1 MPNKIAVLGP
11 QKEEQHEKK
20 VMGTCCQCIACGVHG
35 SSCLSYECICIRGGG
50 GVSESSIT
58 AFSDTSSGDA
68 GTESISADDFTIS
81 ELTYNGAV
89 QKPEV
94 TSTKYTDASV
104 AYYDDAECTGT
115 EAELKNAG
123 TYYAK
128 ITVGEE
134 SVVKEFTINKATP
147 KNEDFTIICNG
158 KKLDPNGG
166 NAYRTL
172 GKNDTFAMSHTTEE
186 DIRVNEDEYEKI
198 FDFFGFNFY
207 TSEGK
212 PLTASISEPGTYIIK
227 AWFRGSKNLKGTKVG
242 QSGEE
247 FATWN
252 LIVAP
257 AQEDFTV
264 TNEMTSGKVYDGTSF
279 EPKLSSTK
287 YSEDEV
293 TTEYYFLE
301 QTSGEWVKVEHP
313 TDAGTYC
320 VRVTVNGA
328 TQQNDDLWRFKIKEA
343 NIDASKFHAE
353 LDGEPVKQG
362 EPFKM
367 TSPAS
372 ELDKIFDRLIITYE
386 GEPDINLHDF
396 APRVFV
402 DTEDGET
409 EIDSSKASEY
419 MDENGRLKPGTYVY
433 KLYFIGTNNFN
444 GQQKTDDPLYTIN
457 LTLTADSITELNPDI
472 DGLTKN
478 EDTEDG
484 GYTLESGYTLALGED
499 SAPVTAPLNNKGVV
513 ESGKFAEKV
522 TGGEITG
529 GTFAEVENAEEI
541 TGGIFAQNPE
551 ECLAAGKTLTES
563 VDQLKVVDING
574 AGLNDSCTVNDVIG
588 AKENGIAVMALFAEN
603 SIEAA
608 PAAYIVG
615 SGQKVTLKNA
625 DASRTVKQWIVDFGN
640 GTTETYNGNTAAFT
654 VDAAGN
660 TVTVTVV
667 FEGQTLPTPVDPKPV
682 DPDPTIPEVKE
693 YTITVE
699 DGKINGEPSVTV
711 KAGDTVNLTVG
722 EVPENMAFLY
732 WDIPS
737 DLLNALIK
745 KDGNFSNKTQNL
757 RFEMPELEDAAG
769 KSFTISA
776 AFGTAETAESDDTS
790 AFGVVTGIIAG
801 GTVIAVTGWVGTE
814 LYLKA
819 VLPQGASIPT
829 NRQELALLL
838 WQDAGKPEA
847 VTALY
852 ADIAAD
858 QTDAQKAARWAIA
871 NGLMDSADED
881 SSSFAPNKSV
891 SRFAVIKAWNQAQKM
906 K

>member
-1 MPNKIAVLGP
+1 MHL
-11 QKEEQHEKK
+11 H
-20 VMGTCCQCIACGVHG
+20 
-35 SSCLSYECICIRGGG
+35 SGG

-94 TSTKYTDASV
+94 TSTKYTVASV
-104 AYYDDAECTGT
+104 AYYDNAECTGA

-134 SVVKEFTINKATP
+134 FVVKEFTINKADP
-147 KNEDFTIICNG
+147 KNEDFTIKFKDQVI
-158 KKLDPNGG
+158 DPTGG
-166 NAYRTL
+166 NVYQTL
-172 GKNDTFAMSHTTEE
+172 GEDGDATITHTTEA
-186 DIRVNEDEYEKI
+186 DINAGPYDK
-198 FDFFGFNFY
+198 FFGFEWY
-207 TSEGK
+207 QADGTTK
-212 PLTASISEPGTYIIK
+212 LTEVISKPGTYIVK
-227 AWFRGSKNLKGTKVG
+227 AWFKGSKNLNGWKVNTEG
-242 QSGEE
+242 KV

-264 TNEMTSGKVYDGTSF
+264 TDEMKAGKVYDGASF

-287 YSEDEV
+287 YSEDKV
-293 TTEYYFLE
+293 ATEYYLLE

-313 TDAGTYC
+313 TNVGTYC

-328 TQQNDDLWRFKIKEA
+328 TQQNDGVWQFKIEPA
-343 NIDASKFHAE
+343 EIDPSKFTAT
-353 LDGEPVKQG
+353 LDGKTVMQD
-362 EPFKM
+362 EPFEM

-386 GEPDINLHDF
+386 GEPDIDLHDF

-419 MDENGRLKPGTYVY
+419 LDEDGRLKPGTYIY

-457 LTLTADSITELNPDI
+457 LTLTADSITELKPT

-478 EDTEDG
+478 DDTEDG

-499 SAPVTAPLNNKGVV
+499 SDPVTEPLNNKGVV

-529 GTFAEVENAEEI
+529 GTFANVENAEEI

-588 AKENGIAVMALFAEN
+588 AMENGIAVMALFAEN
-603 SIEAA
+603 SIEAT

-615 SGQKVTLKNA
+615 SGQKITLKNA
-625 DASRTVKQWIVDFGN
+625 DASRTVKQWVVDFGN
-640 GTTETYNGNTAAFT
+640 GTTKTYDGDTAAFT

-667 FEGQTLPTPVDPKPV
+667 FEGQTLPTPVDPN
-682 DPDPTIPEVKE
+682 PTIPEVKE

-699 DGKINGEPSVTV
+699 DGKINGEPSATI

-776 AFGTAETAESDDTS
+776 AFGTAETAESDDSS
-790 AFGVVTGIIAG
+790 AFGVVTGIIVG
-801 GTVIAVTGWVGTE
+801 GTVVAVTGWVGTE

-819 VLPQGASIPT
+819 VLPQGTAIPT

-871 NGLMDSADED
+871 NGLLDAADED
-881 SSSFAPNKSV
+881 SSVFAPNKSV

>member
-1 MPNKIAVLGP
+1 MHL
-11 QKEEQHEKK
+11 H
-20 VMGTCCQCIACGVHG
+20 
-35 SSCLSYECICIRGGG
+35 SGG

-94 TSTKYTDASV
+94 TSTKYTVASV
-104 AYYDDAECTGT
+104 AYYDNAECTGA

-134 SVVKEFTINKATP
+134 FVVKEFTINKADP
-147 KNEDFTIICNG
+147 KNEDFTIKFKDQVI
-158 KKLDPNGG
+158 DPTGG
-166 NAYRTL
+166 NVYQTL
-172 GKNDTFAMSHTTEE
+172 GEDGDATITHTTEA
-186 DIRVNEDEYEKI
+186 DINAGPYDK
-198 FDFFGFNFY
+198 FFGFEWY
-207 TSEGK
+207 QADGTTK
-212 PLTASISEPGTYIIK
+212 LTEVISKPGTYIVK
-227 AWFRGSKNLKGTKVG
+227 AWFKGSKNLNGWKVNTEG
-242 QSGEE
+242 KV

-264 TNEMTSGKVYDGTSF
+264 TDEMKAGKVYDGASF

-287 YSEDEV
+287 YSEDKV
-293 TTEYYFLE
+293 ATEYYLLE

-313 TDAGTYC
+313 TNVGTYC

-328 TQQNDDLWRFKIKEA
+328 TQQNDGVWQFKIEPA
-343 NIDASKFHAE
+343 EIDPSKFTAT
-353 LDGEPVKQG
+353 LDGKTVMQD
-362 EPFKM
+362 EPFEM

-386 GEPDINLHDF
+386 GEPDIDLHDF

-419 MDENGRLKPGTYVY
+419 LDEDGRLKPGTYIY

-457 LTLTADSITELNPDI
+457 LTLTADSITELKPT

-478 EDTEDG
+478 DDTEDG

-499 SAPVTAPLNNKGVV
+499 SDPVTEPLNNKGVV

-603 SIEAA
+603 SIEAT

-615 SGQKVTLKNA
+615 SGQKITLKNA
-625 DASRTVKQWIVDFGN
+625 DASRTVKQWVVDFGN

-654 VDAAGN
+654 VDAAGK
-660 TVTVTVV
+660 TVTVTAV
-667 FEGQTLPTPVDPKPV
+667 FEGQTLPTPVDPN
-682 DPDPTIPEVKE
+682 PTIPEVKE

-699 DGKINGEPSVTV
+699 DGKINGEPSATI

-745 KDGNFSNKTQNL
+745 KDENFSNKTQNL

-776 AFGTAETAESDDTS
+776 AFGTAETAESDDSS
-790 AFGVVTGIIAG
+790 AFGVVTGIIVG
-801 GTVIAVTGWVGTE
+801 GTVVAVTGWVGTE

-819 VLPQGASIPT
+819 VLPQGTAIPT

-871 NGLMDSADED
+871 NGLLDAADED
-881 SSSFAPNKSV
+881 SSIFNPNKSV

>member
-1 MPNKIAVLGP
+1 MKRKSWERVVSASLAVCMAVAVSP
-11 QKEEQHEKK
+11 
-20 VMGTCCQCIACGVHG
+20 MNAFAF
-35 SSCLSYECICIRGGG
+35 GG

-94 TSTKYTDASV
+94 TSTKYTVASV
-104 AYYDDAECTGT
+104 AYYDNAECTGA

-134 SVVKEFTINKATP
+134 FVVKEFTINKADP
-147 KNEDFTIICNG
+147 KNEDFTIKFKDQVI
-158 KKLDPNGG
+158 DPTGG
-166 NAYRTL
+166 NVYQTL
-172 GKNDTFAMSHTTEE
+172 GEDGDATITHTTEA
-186 DIRVNEDEYEKI
+186 DINAGPYDK
-198 FDFFGFNFY
+198 FFGFEWY
-207 TSEGK
+207 QADGTTK
-212 PLTASISEPGTYIIK
+212 LTEVISKPGTYIVK
-227 AWFRGSKNLKGTKVG
+227 AWFKGSKNLNGWKVNTEG
-242 QSGEE
+242 KV
-247 FATWN
+247 FATWS

-264 TNEMTSGKVYDGTSF
+264 TDEMTNGKVYDGESF

-287 YSEDEV
+287 YSADEV
-293 TTEYYFLE
+293 TTEYYLLE
-301 QTSGEWVKVEHP
+301 QTSGEWVKVERP

-328 TQQNDDLWRFKIKEA
+328 TQQNDGVWQFKIEPA
-343 NIDASKFHAE
+343 EIDPSKFTAT
-353 LDGEPVKQG
+353 LDGKTVMQD
-362 EPFKM
+362 EPFEM

-386 GEPDINLHDF
+386 GEPDIDLHDF

-419 MDENGRLKPGTYVY
+419 LDEDGRLKPGTYIY
-433 KLYFIGTNNFN
+433 KLYFIGKNNFN

-457 LTLTADSITELNPDI
+457 LTLTADSITELKPT

-478 EDTEDG
+478 DDTEDG

-499 SAPVTAPLNNKGVV
+499 SDPVTEPLNNKGVV

-529 GTFAEVENAEEI
+529 GTFANVENAEEI

-588 AKENGIAVMALFAEN
+588 AMENGIAVMALFAEN
-603 SIEAA
+603 SIEAT

-615 SGQKVTLKNA
+615 SGQKITLKNA
-625 DASRTVKQWIVDFGN
+625 DASRTVKQWVVDFGN
-640 GTTETYNGNTAAFT
+640 GTTKTYDGDTAAFT

-682 DPDPTIPEVKE
+682 DPNPTIPEVKE

-699 DGKINGEPSVTV
+699 DGKINGEPSATI

-776 AFGTAETAESDDTS
+776 AFGTVETAESDDSS
-790 AFGVVTGIIAG
+790 AFGVVTGIIVG
-801 GTVIAVTGWVGTE
+801 GTVVAVTGWVGTE

-871 NGLMDSADED
+871 NGLLDAADED
-881 SSSFAPNKSV
+881 SSIFAPNKSV

>member
-1 MPNKIAVLGP
+1 MHL
-11 QKEEQHEKK
+11 H
-20 VMGTCCQCIACGVHG
+20 
-35 SSCLSYECICIRGGG
+35 SGGG
-50 GVSESSIT
+50 GGSESSIT

-94 TSTKYTDASV
+94 TSTKYTVASV
-104 AYYDDAECTGT
+104 AYYDNAECTGA

-134 SVVKEFTINKATP
+134 FVVKEFTINKADP
-147 KNEDFTIICNG
+147 KNEDFTIKFKDQVI
-158 KKLDPNGG
+158 DPTGG
-166 NAYRTL
+166 NVYQTL
-172 GKNDTFAMSHTTEE
+172 GEDGDATITHTTEA
-186 DIRVNEDEYEKI
+186 DINAGPYDK
-198 FDFFGFNFY
+198 FFGFEWY
-207 TSEGK
+207 QADGTTK
-212 PLTASISEPGTYIIK
+212 LTEVISKPGTYIVK
-227 AWFRGSKNLKGTKVG
+227 AWFKGSKNLNGWKVNTEG
-242 QSGEE
+242 KV

-264 TNEMTSGKVYDGTSF
+264 TDEMKAGKVYDGASF

-287 YSEDEV
+287 YSEDKV
-293 TTEYYFLE
+293 ATEYYLLE

-313 TDAGTYC
+313 TNVGTYC

-328 TQQNDDLWRFKIKEA
+328 TQQNDGVWQFKIEPA
-343 NIDASKFHAE
+343 EIDPSKFTAT
-353 LDGEPVKQG
+353 LDGKTVMQD
-362 EPFKM
+362 EPFEM

-386 GEPDINLHDF
+386 GEPDIDLHDF

-419 MDENGRLKPGTYVY
+419 MDEDGRLKPGTYIY

-444 GQQKTDDPLYTIN
+444 GQQKTDAPLYTIN
-457 LTLTADSITELNPDI
+457 LTLTADSITELKPT

-478 EDTEDG
+478 DDTEDG

-499 SAPVTAPLNNKGVV
+499 SDPVTEPLNNKGVV

-529 GTFAEVENAEEI
+529 GTFANVENAEEI

-551 ECLAAGKTLTES
+551 ECLVAGKTLTGS

-588 AKENGIAVMALFAEN
+588 AMENGIAVMALFAEN
-603 SIEAA
+603 SIEAT

-615 SGQKVTLKNA
+615 SGQKITLKNA
-625 DASRTVKQWIVDFGN
+625 DASRTVKQWVVDFGN
-640 GTTETYNGNTAAFT
+640 GTTKTYDGDTAAFT

-667 FEGQTLPTPVDPKPV
+667 FEGQTLPTPVDPN
-682 DPDPTIPEVKE
+682 PTIPEVKE

-699 DGKINGEPSVTV
+699 DGKINGEPSATI

-776 AFGTAETAESDDTS
+776 AFGTAETAESDDYT
-790 AFGVVTGIIAG
+790 ALGVATGVVVGGATVAVAG
-801 GTVIAVTGWVGTE
+801 WQLYNLGTE

-819 VLPQGASIPT
+819 VLPQGTSIPT

-852 ADIAAD
+852 ADIAAE

-871 NGLMDSADED
+871 NGLLDAADED
-881 SSSFAPNKSV
+881 SSVFAPNKSV

>member
-1 MPNKIAVLGP
+1 
-11 QKEEQHEKK
+11 
-20 VMGTCCQCIACGVHG
+20 MGTCCQCIACGVHG
-35 SSCLSYECICIRGGG
+35 SSCLPYECICIRGGG
-50 GVSESSIT
+50 VSESSIA

-89 QKPEV
+89 QKPAV
-94 TSTKYTDASV
+94 TSTKYTVASV
-104 AYYDDAECTGT
+104 AYYDNAECTGT

-128 ITVGEE
+128 ITVDEG
-134 SVVKEFTINKATP
+134 SVVKEFTINKAIP
-147 KNEDFTIICNG
+147 KNEDFTIIFNG

-166 NAYRTL
+166 NAYQTL
-172 GKNDTFAMSHTTEE
+172 GKNDTFAMSHTAEE

-212 PLTASISEPGTYIIK
+212 PLTESISEPGTYIIK

-293 TTEYYFLE
+293 TTEYYLLE
-301 QTSGEWVKVEHP
+301 QTNGEWVKVEHP

-320 VRVTVNGA
+320 VRITVNGA
-328 TQQNDDLWRFKIKEA
+328 TQQNDDLWRFKIEKA

-362 EPFKM
+362 ESFEM

-419 MDENGRLKPGTYVY
+419 MDEDGRLKPGTYVY

-457 LTLTADSITELNPDI
+457 LTLTADSITELKPT

-478 EDTEDG
+478 DDTEDG

-499 SAPVTAPLNNKGVV
+499 SDPVTAPLNNKGVV

-522 TGGEITG
+522 TGG
-529 GTFAEVENAEEI
+529 TFANVENAEEI

-588 AKENGIAVMALFAEN
+588 AEENGIAVMALFAEN
-603 SIEAA
+603 SIEAT

-615 SGQKVTLKNA
+615 SGQKITLKNA
-625 DASRTVKQWIVDFGN
+625 DASRTVKQWVVDFGN

-667 FEGQTLPTPVDPKPV
+667 FEGQTIPTPVDPKPV

-699 DGKINGEPSVTV
+699 DGKINGEPSATV

-776 AFGTAETAESDDTS
+776 AFGTAETAESDDSS
-790 AFGVVTGIIAG
+790 AFGVVTGIIVG
-801 GTVIAVTGWVGTE
+801 GTVVAVTGWVGTE

-871 NGLMDSADED
+871 NGLLDAADEG
-881 SSSFAPNKSV
+881 SSIFAPNKSV

>member
-35 SSCLSYECICIRGGG
+35 SSCLSYECICIRGG

-386 GEPDINLHDF
+386 DEPDINLHDF

-499 SAPVTAPLNNKGVV
+499 SDPVTEPLNNKGVV

-522 TGGEITG
+522 TGGGITG

-615 SGQKVTLKNA
+615 SSQKVTLKNA
-625 DASRTVKQWIVDFGN
+625 DASRTVKQWVVDFGN

-776 AFGTAETAESDDTS
+776 AFGTAETAESDDSS
-790 AFGVVTGIIAG
+790 AFGVVTGIIVG
-801 GTVIAVTGWVGTE
+801 GTVVAVTGWVGTE

-819 VLPQGASIPT
+819 VLPRGASIPT

-838 WQDAGKPEA
+838 WQDAGKPEE

>member
-1 MPNKIAVLGP
+1 MKRKSWERVVSASLAVCMAVAVSP
-11 QKEEQHEKK
+11 
-20 VMGTCCQCIACGVHG
+20 MNAFAF
-35 SSCLSYECICIRGGG
+35 GG

-94 TSTKYTDASV
+94 TSTKYTVASV
-104 AYYDDAECTGT
+104 AYYDNAECTGA

-134 SVVKEFTINKATP
+134 FVVKEFTINKADP
-147 KNEDFTIICNG
+147 KTEDFTIKFKDQVI
-158 KKLDPNGG
+158 DPTGG
-166 NAYRTL
+166 NVYQTL
-172 GKNDTFAMSHTTEE
+172 GEDGDATITHTTEA
-186 DIRVNEDEYEKI
+186 DINAGPYDK
-198 FDFFGFNFY
+198 FFGFEWY
-207 TSEGK
+207 QADGTTK
-212 PLTASISEPGTYIIK
+212 LTEVISKPGTYIVK
-227 AWFRGSKNLKGTKVG
+227 AWFKGSKNLNGWKVNTEG
-242 QSGEE
+242 KV

-264 TNEMTSGKVYDGTSF
+264 TDEMKAGKVYDGASF

-287 YSEDEV
+287 YSEDKV
-293 TTEYYFLE
+293 ATEYYLLE

-313 TDAGTYC
+313 TNVGTYC

-328 TQQNDDLWRFKIKEA
+328 TQQNDGVWQFKIEPA
-343 NIDASKFHAE
+343 EIDPSKFTAT
-353 LDGEPVKQG
+353 LDGKTVMQD
-362 EPFKM
+362 EPFEM

-386 GEPDINLHDF
+386 GEPDIDLHDF

-419 MDENGRLKPGTYVY
+419 MDEDGRLKPGTYIY

-444 GQQKTDDPLYTIN
+444 GQQKTDAPLYTIN
-457 LTLTADSITELNPDI
+457 LTLTADSITELKPT

-478 EDTEDG
+478 DDTEDG

-499 SAPVTAPLNNKGVV
+499 SDPVTEPLNNKGVV

-529 GTFAEVENAEEI
+529 GTFANVENAEEI

-551 ECLAAGKTLTES
+551 ECLVAGKTLTGS

-588 AKENGIAVMALFAEN
+588 AMENGIAVMALFAEN
-603 SIEAA
+603 SIEAT

-615 SGQKVTLKNA
+615 SGQKITLKNA
-625 DASRTVKQWIVDFGN
+625 DASRTVKQWVVDFGN
-640 GTTETYNGNTAAFT
+640 GTTKTYDGDTAAFT

-667 FEGQTLPTPVDPKPV
+667 FEGQTLPTPVDPN
-682 DPDPTIPEVKE
+682 PTIPEVKE

-699 DGKINGEPSVTV
+699 DGKINGEPSATI

-776 AFGTAETAESDDTS
+776 AFGTAETAESDDYT
-790 AFGVVTGIIAG
+790 ALGVATGVVVGGATVAVAG
-801 GTVIAVTGWVGTE
+801 WQLYNLGTE

-819 VLPQGASIPT
+819 VLPQGTSIPT

-852 ADIAAD
+852 ADIAAE

-871 NGLMDSADED
+871 NGLLDAADED
-881 SSSFAPNKSV
+881 SSVFAPNKSV

>member
-1 MPNKIAVLGP
+1 MHL
-11 QKEEQHEKK
+11 H
-20 VMGTCCQCIACGVHG
+20 
-35 SSCLSYECICIRGGG
+35 SGG

-68 GTESISADDFTIS
+68 GTGSINVNDFSATDEMKAGKVYDGKAFAPKLS
-81 ELTYNGAV
+81 YD
-89 QKPEV
+89 K
-94 TSTKYTDASV
+94 TKYPNV
-104 AYYDDAECTGT
+104 EFQYYTKERIDE
-115 EAELKNAG
+115 EADEWKVVPVDQPVDAG
-123 TYYAK
+123 TYY
-128 ITVGEE
+128 VR
-134 SVVKEFTINKATP
+134 VVADGVTQENEDSWKFTIEKADP
-147 KNEDFTIICNG
+147 KNEDFTIKFKDQVI
-158 KKLDPNGG
+158 DPTGG
-166 NAYRTL
+166 NVYQTL
-172 GKNDTFAMSHTTEE
+172 GEDGDATITHTTEA
-186 DIRVNEDEYEKI
+186 DINAGPYDK
-198 FDFFGFNFY
+198 FFGFEWY
-207 TSEGK
+207 QADGTTK
-212 PLTASISEPGTYIIK
+212 LTEVISKPGTYIVK
-227 AWFRGSKNLKGTKVG
+227 AWFKGSKNLNGWKVNTEG
-242 QSGEE
+242 KV

-264 TNEMTSGKVYDGTSF
+264 TDEMTNGKVYDGTSF
-279 EPKLSSTK
+279 EPELKYDTTK
-287 YSEDEV
+287 YEGAKVEF
-293 TTEYYFLE
+293 EYYTKQYDSE
-301 QTSGEWVKVEHP
+301 IHKDKNVNVEHP
-313 TDAGTYC
+313 TDAGTYY
-320 VRVTVNGA
+320 VRAIVNDVP
-328 TQQNDDLWRFKIKEA
+328 QENDEWKFEIKPAE
-343 NIDASKFHAE
+343 IDASKIAAT

-362 EPFKM
+362 EPFEM

-386 GEPDINLHDF
+386 GEPDIDLHDF

-419 MDENGRLKPGTYVY
+419 LDEDGRLKPGTYIY

-499 SAPVTAPLNNKGVV
+499 SDPVTAPLNNKGVV

-551 ECLAAGKTLTES
+551 ECLAAGKTLMES

-574 AGLNDSCTVNDVIG
+574 AGLNNSCTVNDVIG

-603 SIEAA
+603 RIEAA

-625 DASRTVKQWIVDFGN
+625 DASRTVKQWVVDFGN

-682 DPDPTIPEVKE
+682 DPNPTIPEVKE

-776 AFGTAETAESDDTS
+776 AFGTAETAESDDS
-790 AFGVVTGIIAG
+790 GAFGVVTGIIVG
-801 GTVIAVTGWVGTE
+801 GTVVAVTGWVGTE

-819 VLPQGASIPT
+819 VLPQGTSIPT

-871 NGLMDSADED
+871 NGLLDSADED

>member
-1 MPNKIAVLGP
+1 MHL
-11 QKEEQHEKK
+11 H
-20 VMGTCCQCIACGVHG
+20 
-35 SSCLSYECICIRGGG
+35 SGGG

-94 TSTKYTDASV
+94 TSTKYTVASV
-104 AYYDDAECTGT
+104 AYYDNAECTGA

-134 SVVKEFTINKATP
+134 FVVKEFTINKADP
-147 KNEDFTIICNG
+147 KNEDFTIKFKDQVI
-158 KKLDPNGG
+158 DPTGG
-166 NAYRTL
+166 NVYQTL
-172 GKNDTFAMSHTTEE
+172 GEDGDATITHTTEA
-186 DIRVNEDEYEKI
+186 DINAGPYDK
-198 FDFFGFNFY
+198 FFGFEWY
-207 TSEGK
+207 QADGTTK
-212 PLTASISEPGTYIIK
+212 LTEVISKPGTYIVK
-227 AWFRGSKNLKGTKVG
+227 AWFKGSKNLNGWKVNTEG
-242 QSGEE
+242 KV

-264 TNEMTSGKVYDGTSF
+264 TDEMKAGKVYDGASF

-287 YSEDEV
+287 YSEDKV
-293 TTEYYFLE
+293 ATEYYLLE

-313 TDAGTYC
+313 TNVGTYC

-328 TQQNDDLWRFKIKEA
+328 TQQNDGVWQFKIEPA
-343 NIDASKFHAE
+343 EIDPSKFTAT
-353 LDGEPVKQG
+353 LDGKTVMQD
-362 EPFKM
+362 EPFEM

-386 GEPDINLHDF
+386 GEPDIDLHDF

-419 MDENGRLKPGTYVY
+419 LDEDGRLKPGTYIY

-457 LTLTADSITELNPDI
+457 LTLTADSITELKPT

-478 EDTEDG
+478 DDTEDG

-499 SAPVTAPLNNKGVV
+499 SDPVTEPLNNKGVV

-529 GTFAEVENAEEI
+529 GTFANVENAEEI

-588 AKENGIAVMALFAEN
+588 AMENGIAVMALFAEN
-603 SIEAA
+603 SIEAT

-615 SGQKVTLKNA
+615 SGQKITLKNA
-625 DASRTVKQWIVDFGN
+625 DASRTVKQWVVDFGN
-640 GTTETYNGNTAAFT
+640 GTTETYHGNTAAFT
-654 VDAAGN
+654 VDAAGK
-660 TVTVTVV
+660 TVTVTAV
-667 FEGQTLPTPVDPKPV
+667 FEGQTFPTPVDPN
-682 DPDPTIPEVKE
+682 PTIPEVKE

-699 DGKINGEPSVTV
+699 DGKINGEPSATI

-776 AFGTAETAESDDTS
+776 AFGTAETAESDDSS
-790 AFGVVTGIIAG
+790 AFGVVTGIIVG
-801 GTVIAVTGWVGTE
+801 GTVVAVTGWVGTE

-871 NGLMDSADED
+871 NDLLDAADED
-881 SSSFAPNKSV
+881 SSIFAPNKSV

>member
-1 MPNKIAVLGP
+1 MHLHSG
-11 QKEEQHEKK
+11 
-20 VMGTCCQCIACGVHG
+20 
-35 SSCLSYECICIRGGG
+35 GGG
-50 GVSESSIT
+50 GVSESGIT

-94 TSTKYTDASV
+94 TSTKYTVASV
-104 AYYDDAECTGT
+104 AYYDNAECTGA

-134 SVVKEFTINKATP
+134 FVVKEFTINKADP
-147 KNEDFTIICNG
+147 KNEDFTIKFKDQVI
-158 KKLDPNGG
+158 DPTGG
-166 NAYRTL
+166 NVYQTL
-172 GKNDTFAMSHTTEE
+172 GEDGDATITHTTEA
-186 DIRVNEDEYEKI
+186 DINAGPYDK
-198 FDFFGFNFY
+198 FFGFEWY
-207 TSEGK
+207 QADGTTK
-212 PLTASISEPGTYIIK
+212 LTEVISKPGTYIVK
-227 AWFRGSKNLKGTKVG
+227 AWFKGSKNLNGWKVNTEG
-242 QSGEE
+242 KV

-264 TNEMTSGKVYDGTSF
+264 TDEMKAGKIYDGASF

-287 YSEDEV
+287 YSEDKV
-293 TTEYYFLE
+293 ATEYYLLE

-313 TDAGTYC
+313 TNVGTYC

-328 TQQNDDLWRFKIKEA
+328 TQQNDGVWQFKIEPA
-343 NIDASKFHAE
+343 EIDPSKFTAT
-353 LDGEPVKQG
+353 LDGKTVMQD
-362 EPFKM
+362 EPFEM

-386 GEPDINLHDF
+386 GEPDISLKNF
-396 APRVFV
+396 GTRVF
-402 DTEDGET
+402 TEDGQTELNPET
-409 EIDSSKASEY
+409 TPQYFDKNDHLVA
-419 MDENGRLKPGTYVY
+419 GTYLV
-433 KLYFIGTNNFN
+433 KAYFGGSDNFN
-444 GQQKTDDPLYTIN
+444 GQQKTDDPLYTVKLV
-457 LTLTADSITELNPDI
+457 LTSDPVTELNPDI

-478 EDTEDG
+478 EDG
-484 GYTLESGYTLALGED
+484 GYTLKSGYTLALGED
-499 SAPVTAPLNNKGVV
+499 SDPVTEPLNNKGVV

-529 GTFAEVENAEEI
+529 GTFANVENAEEI

-574 AGLNDSCTVNDVIG
+574 AELNDSCTVNDVIG
-588 AKENGIAVMALFAEN
+588 AMENGIAVMALFAEN
-603 SIEAA
+603 SIEAT

-615 SGQKVTLKNA
+615 SGQRITLKNA
-625 DASRTVKQWIVDFGN
+625 DASRTVKQWVVDFGN
-640 GTTETYNGNTAAFT
+640 GTTKTYNGNTAAFT

-667 FEGQTLPTPVDPKPV
+667 FEGQTLPTPVDPN
-682 DPDPTIPEVKE
+682 PTIPEVKE

-699 DGKINGEPSVTV
+699 DGKINGEPSATI

-776 AFGTAETAESDDTS
+776 AFGTAETAESDDSS
-790 AFGVVTGIIAG
+790 AFGVVTGIIVG
-801 GTVIAVTGWVGTE
+801 GTVVAVTGWVGIE

-858 QTDAQKAARWAIA
+858 KTDAQKAARWAIA
-871 NGLMDSADED
+871 NGLLDAADED
-881 SSSFAPNKSV
+881 SSIFAPNKSV

>member
-1 MPNKIAVLGP
+1 MHL
-11 QKEEQHEKK
+11 H
-20 VMGTCCQCIACGVHG
+20 
-35 SSCLSYECICIRGGG
+35 SGG

-94 TSTKYTDASV
+94 TSTKYTVASV
-104 AYYDDAECTGT
+104 AYYDNAECTGA

-134 SVVKEFTINKATP
+134 FVVKEFTINKADP
-147 KNEDFTIICNG
+147 KNEDFTIKFKDQVI
-158 KKLDPNGG
+158 DPTGG
-166 NAYRTL
+166 NVYQTL
-172 GKNDTFAMSHTTEE
+172 GEDGDATITHTTEA
-186 DIRVNEDEYEKI
+186 DINAGPYDK
-198 FDFFGFNFY
+198 FFGFEWY
-207 TSEGK
+207 QADGTTK
-212 PLTASISEPGTYIIK
+212 LTEVISKPGTYIVK
-227 AWFRGSKNLKGTKVG
+227 AWFKGSKNLNGWKVNTEG
-242 QSGEE
+242 KV

-264 TNEMTSGKVYDGTSF
+264 TDEMKAGKVYDGASF

-287 YSEDEV
+287 YSEDKV
-293 TTEYYFLE
+293 ATEYYLLE

-313 TDAGTYC
+313 TNVGTYC

-328 TQQNDDLWRFKIKEA
+328 TQQNDGVWQFKIEPA
-343 NIDASKFHAE
+343 EIDPSKFTAT
-353 LDGEPVKQG
+353 LDGKTVMQD
-362 EPFKM
+362 EPFEM

-386 GEPDINLHDF
+386 GEPDIDLHDF

-419 MDENGRLKPGTYVY
+419 MDEDGRLKPGTYIY

-444 GQQKTDDPLYTIN
+444 GQQKTDAPLYTIN
-457 LTLTADSITELNPDI
+457 LTLTADSITELKPT

-478 EDTEDG
+478 DDTEDG

-499 SAPVTAPLNNKGVV
+499 SDPVTEPLNNKGVV

-529 GTFAEVENAEEI
+529 GTFANVENAEEI

-551 ECLAAGKTLTES
+551 ECLVAGKTLTGS

-588 AKENGIAVMALFAEN
+588 AMENGIAVMALFAEN
-603 SIEAA
+603 SIEAT

-615 SGQKVTLKNA
+615 SGQKITLKNA
-625 DASRTVKQWIVDFGN
+625 DASRTVKQWVVDFGN
-640 GTTETYNGNTAAFT
+640 GTTKTYDGDTAAFT

-667 FEGQTLPTPVDPKPV
+667 FEGQTLPTPVDPN
-682 DPDPTIPEVKE
+682 PTIPEVKE

-699 DGKINGEPSVTV
+699 DGKINGEPSATI

-776 AFGTAETAESDDTS
+776 AFGTAETAESDDYT
-790 AFGVVTGIIAG
+790 ALGVATGVVVGGATVAVAG
-801 GTVIAVTGWVGTE
+801 WQLYNLGTE

-819 VLPQGASIPT
+819 VLPQGTSIPT

-852 ADIAAD
+852 ADIAAE

-871 NGLMDSADED
+871 NGLLDAADED
-881 SSSFAPNKSV
+881 SSVFAPNKSV

>member
-1 MPNKIAVLGP
+1 MKRKSWERVVSASLAVCMAVATSP
-11 QKEEQHEKK
+11 
-20 VMGTCCQCIACGVHG
+20 MNAFAF
-35 SSCLSYECICIRGGG
+35 GG
-50 GVSESSIT
+50 GVSESGVT
-58 AFSDTSSGDA
+58 AFSTTASEDTTTG
-68 GTESISADDFTIS
+68 SISEDDFSLSAT
-81 ELTYNGAV
+81 EFTYNAAV

-94 TSTKYTDASV
+94 ISEKYPNAKV
-104 AYYDDAECTGT
+104 AFYD
-115 EAELKNAG
+115 KNDNEVEPKDAG
-123 TYYAK
+123 TYYAA
-128 ITVGEE
+128 ITVDDVAET
-134 SVVKEFTINKATP
+134 VKKEFTINMADP
-147 KNEDFTIICNG
+147 KNEDFTIKFKDQVI
-158 KKLDPNGG
+158 DPTGG
-166 NAYRTL
+166 NVYQTL
-172 GKNDTFAMSHTTEE
+172 GEDGDATITHTTEA
-186 DIRVNEDEYEKI
+186 DINAGPYDK
-198 FDFFGFNFY
+198 FFGFEWY
-207 TSEGK
+207 QADGTTK
-212 PLTASISEPGTYIIK
+212 LTEVISKPGTYIVK
-227 AWFRGSKNLKGTKVG
+227 AWFKGSKNLNGWEVNTEGKV
-242 QSGEE
+242 

-264 TNEMTSGKVYDGTSF
+264 TDEMTNGKVYDGTSF
-279 EPKLSSTK
+279 EPELKYDTTK
-287 YSEDEV
+287 YEGAKVEF
-293 TTEYYFLE
+293 EYYTKQYDSE
-301 QTSGEWVKVEHP
+301 IHKDKNVNVEHP
-313 TDAGTYC
+313 TDAGTYY
-320 VRVTVNGA
+320 VRAIVNDVS
-328 TQQNDDLWRFKIKEA
+328 QENDEWKFEIKPAE
-343 NIDASKFHAE
+343 IDASKIAAT

-362 EPFKM
+362 EPFEM

-386 GEPDINLHDF
+386 GEPDIDLHDF

-419 MDENGRLKPGTYVY
+419 LDEDGRLKPGTYIY

-499 SAPVTAPLNNKGVV
+499 SDPVTEPLNNKGVV

-529 GTFAEVENAEEI
+529 GTFANVENAEEI

-588 AKENGIAVMALFAEN
+588 AMENGIAVMALFAEN
-603 SIEAA
+603 SIEAT

-615 SGQKVTLKNA
+615 SGQKITLKNA

-640 GTTETYNGNTAAFT
+640 GTTKTYDGDTAAFT

-667 FEGQTLPTPVDPKPV
+667 FEGQTLPTPVDPN
-682 DPDPTIPEVKE
+682 PTIPEVKE

-699 DGKINGEPSVTV
+699 DGKINGEPSATI

-776 AFGTAETAESDDTS
+776 AFGTAETAESDDSS
-790 AFGVVTGIIAG
+790 AFGVVTGIIVG
-801 GTVIAVTGWVGTE
+801 GTVVAVTGWVGTK

-819 VLPQGASIPT
+819 VLPQGTSIPT

-871 NGLMDSADED
+871 NGLLDAADED
-881 SSSFAPNKSV
+881 SSIFAPNKSV

>member
-35 SSCLSYECICIRGGG
+35 SSCLSYECICIRGG

-94 TSTKYTDASV
+94 TSTKYTVASV
-104 AYYDDAECTGT
+104 AYYDNAECTGT

-198 FDFFGFNFY
+198 FNFFGFNFY

-212 PLTASISEPGTYIIK
+212 PLTESISEPGTYIIK

-293 TTEYYFLE
+293 TTEYYLLE
-301 QTSGEWVKVEHP
+301 QTSGEWVKEEHP

-328 TQQNDDLWRFKIKEA
+328 TQQNDDLWRFKIEKA

-362 EPFKM
+362 EPFEM

-419 MDENGRLKPGTYVY
+419 MDENGRLKLGTYVY

-499 SAPVTAPLNNKGVV
+499 SDPVTEPLNNKGVV

-625 DASRTVKQWIVDFGN
+625 DASRTVKQWVIDFGN

-682 DPDPTIPEVKE
+682 DPDPTVPEVKE

-757 RFEMPELEDAAG
+757 RFEMPKLEDAAG

-776 AFGTAETAESDDTS
+776 AFGTAETAESDDSS
-790 AFGVVTGIIAG
+790 AFGVVTGIIVG
-801 GTVIAVTGWVGTE
+801 GTVVAVTGWVGTE

>member
-1 MPNKIAVLGP
+1 MHL
-11 QKEEQHEKK
+11 H
-20 VMGTCCQCIACGVHG
+20 
-35 SSCLSYECICIRGGG
+35 SGG

-94 TSTKYTDASV
+94 TSTKYTVASV
-104 AYYDDAECTGT
+104 AYYDNAECTGA

-134 SVVKEFTINKATP
+134 FVVKEFTINKADP
-147 KNEDFTIICNG
+147 KNEDFTIKFI
-158 KKLDPNGG
+158 DPTGG
-166 NAYRTL
+166 NVYQTL
-172 GKNDTFAMSHTTEE
+172 GEDGDATITHTTEA
-186 DIRVNEDEYEKI
+186 DINAGPYDK
-198 FDFFGFNFY
+198 FFGFEWY
-207 TSEGK
+207 QADGTTK
-212 PLTASISEPGTYIIK
+212 LTEVISKPGTYIVK
-227 AWFRGSKNLKGTKVG
+227 AWFKGSKNLNGWKVNTEG
-242 QSGEE
+242 KV

-264 TNEMTSGKVYDGTSF
+264 TDEMKAGKVYDGASF

-287 YSEDEV
+287 YSEDKV
-293 TTEYYFLE
+293 ATEYYLLE

-313 TDAGTYC
+313 TNVGTYC

-328 TQQNDDLWRFKIKEA
+328 TQQNDGVWQFKIEPA
-343 NIDASKFHAE
+343 EIDPSKFTAT
-353 LDGEPVKQG
+353 LDGKTVMQD
-362 EPFKM
+362 EPFEM

-386 GEPDINLHDF
+386 GEPDIDLHDF

-419 MDENGRLKPGTYVY
+419 LDEDGRLKPGTYIY

-457 LTLTADSITELNPDI
+457 LTLTADSITELKPT

-478 EDTEDG
+478 DDTEDG

-499 SAPVTAPLNNKGVV
+499 SDPVTEPLNNKGVV

-529 GTFAEVENAEEI
+529 GTFANVENAEEI

-588 AKENGIAVMALFAEN
+588 AMENGIAVMALFAEN
-603 SIEAA
+603 SIEAT

-615 SGQKVTLKNA
+615 SGQKITLKNA
-625 DASRTVKQWIVDFGN
+625 DASRTVKQWVVDFGN
-640 GTTETYNGNTAAFT
+640 GTTNTYDGDTAAFT

-667 FEGQTLPTPVDPKPV
+667 FEGQTLPTPVDPN
-682 DPDPTIPEVKE
+682 PTIPEVKE

-699 DGKINGEPSVTV
+699 DGKINGEPSATI

-776 AFGTAETAESDDTS
+776 AFGTAETAESDDSS
-790 AFGVVTGIIAG
+790 AFGVVTGIIVG
-801 GTVIAVTGWVGTE
+801 GTVVAVTGWVGTE

-819 VLPQGASIPT
+819 VLPQGTAIPT

-871 NGLMDSADED
+871 NGLLDAADED
-881 SSSFAPNKSV
+881 SSVFAPNKSV

>member
-1 MPNKIAVLGP
+1 
-11 QKEEQHEKK
+11 
-20 VMGTCCQCIACGVHG
+20 MGTCCQRIACGVHG
-35 SSCLSYECICIRGGG
+35 SSCLPYECISIRGG

-94 TSTKYTDASV
+94 TSTKYTVASV
-104 AYYDDAECTGT
+104 AYYDNAECTGA

-134 SVVKEFTINKATP
+134 FVVKEFTINKADP
-147 KNEDFTIICNG
+147 KNEDFTIKFKDQVI
-158 KKLDPNGG
+158 DPTGG
-166 NAYRTL
+166 NVYQTL
-172 GKNDTFAMSHTTEE
+172 GEDGDATITHTTEA
-186 DIRVNEDEYEKI
+186 DINAGPYDK
-198 FDFFGFNFY
+198 FFGFEWY
-207 TSEGK
+207 QADGTTK
-212 PLTASISEPGTYIIK
+212 LTEVISKPGTYIVK
-227 AWFRGSKNLKGTKVG
+227 AWFKGSKNLNGWKVNTEG
-242 QSGEE
+242 KV

-264 TNEMTSGKVYDGTSF
+264 TDEMKAGKVYDGASF

-287 YSEDEV
+287 YSEDKV
-293 TTEYYFLE
+293 ATEYYLLE

-313 TDAGTYC
+313 TNVGTYC

-328 TQQNDDLWRFKIKEA
+328 TQQNDGVWQFKIEPA
-343 NIDASKFHAE
+343 EIDPSKFTAT
-353 LDGEPVKQG
+353 LDGKTVMQD
-362 EPFKM
+362 EPFEM

-386 GEPDINLHDF
+386 GEPDISLKNF
-396 APRVFV
+396 GTRVF
-402 DTEDGET
+402 TEDGQTELNPET
-409 EIDSSKASEY
+409 TPQYFDKNDHLVA
-419 MDENGRLKPGTYVY
+419 GTYLV
-433 KLYFIGTNNFN
+433 KAYFGGSDNFN
-444 GQQKTDDPLYTIN
+444 GQKKTDDPLYTIN
-457 LTLTADSITELNPDI
+457 LTLTADSITELKPT

-478 EDTEDG
+478 DDTEDG

-499 SAPVTAPLNNKGVV
+499 SDPVTEPLNNKGVV

-529 GTFAEVENAEEI
+529 GTFANVENAEEI

-551 ECLAAGKTLTES
+551 ECLAAGKTLTGS

-588 AKENGIAVMALFAEN
+588 AMENGIAVMALFAEN
-603 SIEAA
+603 SIEAT

-615 SGQKVTLKNA
+615 SGQKITLKNA
-625 DASRTVKQWIVDFGN
+625 DASRTVKQWVVDFGN
-640 GTTETYNGNTAAFT
+640 GTTKTYDGDTAAFT

-667 FEGQTLPTPVDPKPV
+667 FEGQTLPTPVEPN
-682 DPDPTIPEVKE
+682 PTIPEVKE

-699 DGKINGEPSVTV
+699 DGKINGEPSATI

-745 KDGNFSNKTQNL
+745 KDENFSNKTQNL

-776 AFGTAETAESDDTS
+776 AFGTAETAESDDSS
-790 AFGVVTGIIAG
+790 AFGVVTGIIVG
-801 GTVIAVTGWVGTE
+801 GTVVAVTGWVGTE

-871 NGLMDSADED
+871 NGLLDAADED
-881 SSSFAPNKSV
+881 SSIFAPNKSV

>member
-1 MPNKIAVLGP
+1 MKRKSWKRVVSASLAVCMAVAVSP
-11 QKEEQHEKK
+11 
-20 VMGTCCQCIACGVHG
+20 MNAFAF
-35 SSCLSYECICIRGGG
+35 GG

-58 AFSDTSSGDA
+58 TFSDTSSGDA

-94 TSTKYTDASV
+94 TSTKYTVASV
-104 AYYDDAECTGT
+104 AYYDNAECTGA

-134 SVVKEFTINKATP
+134 FVVKEFTINKADP
-147 KNEDFTIICNG
+147 KNEDFTIKFKDQVI
-158 KKLDPNGG
+158 DPTGG
-166 NAYRTL
+166 NVYQTL
-172 GKNDTFAMSHTTEE
+172 GEDGDATITHTTEA
-186 DIRVNEDEYEKI
+186 DINAGPYDK
-198 FDFFGFNFY
+198 FFGFEWY
-207 TSEGK
+207 QADGTTK
-212 PLTASISEPGTYIIK
+212 LTEVISKPGTYIVK
-227 AWFRGSKNLKGTKVG
+227 AWFKGSKNLNGWKVNTEG
-242 QSGEE
+242 KV

-264 TNEMTSGKVYDGTSF
+264 TDEMKAGKVYDGASF

-287 YSEDEV
+287 YSEDKV
-293 TTEYYFLE
+293 ATEYYLLE

-313 TDAGTYC
+313 TNVGTYC

-328 TQQNDDLWRFKIKEA
+328 TQQNDGVWQFKIEPA
-343 NIDASKFHAE
+343 EIDPSKFTAT
-353 LDGEPVKQG
+353 LDGKTVMQD
-362 EPFKM
+362 EPFEM

-386 GEPDINLHDF
+386 GEPDIDLHDF

-419 MDENGRLKPGTYVY
+419 MDEDGRLKPGTYIY

-444 GQQKTDDPLYTIN
+444 GQQKTDAPLYTIN
-457 LTLTADSITELNPDI
+457 LTLTADSITELKPT

-478 EDTEDG
+478 DDTEDG

-499 SAPVTAPLNNKGVV
+499 SDPVTEPLNNKGVV

-529 GTFAEVENAEEI
+529 GTFANVENAEEI

-551 ECLAAGKTLTES
+551 ECLVAGKTLTGS

-588 AKENGIAVMALFAEN
+588 AMENGIAVMALFAEN
-603 SIEAA
+603 SIEAV

-615 SGQKVTLKNA
+615 SGQKIILKNA
-625 DASRTVKQWIVDFGN
+625 DASRTVKQWVIDFGN

-711 KAGDTVNLTVG
+711 KAGDTVDLTVG

-776 AFGTAETAESDDTS
+776 AFGTAETAESDDYT
-790 AFGVVTGIIAG
+790 ALGVATGVVVG
-801 GTVIAVTGWVGTE
+801 GATVAVTGWQLYNLGTE

-871 NGLMDSADED
+871 NGLMDSVDED

>member
-1 MPNKIAVLGP
+1 MYL
-11 QKEEQHEKK
+11 H
-20 VMGTCCQCIACGVHG
+20 
-35 SSCLSYECICIRGGG
+35 SGG

-94 TSTKYTDASV
+94 TSTKYTVASV
-104 AYYDDAECTGT
+104 AYYDNAECTGA

-134 SVVKEFTINKATP
+134 FVVKEFTINKADP
-147 KNEDFTIICNG
+147 KNEDFTIKFKDQVI
-158 KKLDPNGG
+158 DPTGG
-166 NAYRTL
+166 NVYQTL
-172 GKNDTFAMSHTTEE
+172 GEDGDATITHTTEA
-186 DIRVNEDEYEKI
+186 DINAGPYDK
-198 FDFFGFNFY
+198 FFGFEWY
-207 TSEGK
+207 QADGTTK
-212 PLTASISEPGTYIIK
+212 LTEVISKPGTYIVK
-227 AWFRGSKNLKGTKVG
+227 AWFKGSKNLNGWKVNTEG
-242 QSGEE
+242 KV

-264 TNEMTSGKVYDGTSF
+264 TDEMKAGKVYDGASF

-287 YSEDEV
+287 YSEDKV
-293 TTEYYFLE
+293 ATEYYLLE

-313 TDAGTYC
+313 TNVGTYC

-328 TQQNDDLWRFKIKEA
+328 TQQNDGVWQFKIEPA
-343 NIDASKFHAE
+343 EIDPSKFTAT
-353 LDGEPVKQG
+353 LDGKTVMQD
-362 EPFKM
+362 EPFEM

-386 GEPDINLHDF
+386 GEPDIDLHDF

-419 MDENGRLKPGTYVY
+419 LDEDGRLKPGTYIY

-457 LTLTADSITELNPDI
+457 LTLTADSITELKPT

-478 EDTEDG
+478 DDTEDG
-484 GYTLESGYTLALGED
+484 GYTLKSGYTLALGED
-499 SAPVTAPLNNKGVV
+499 SDPVTEPLNNKGVV

-529 GTFAEVENAEEI
+529 GTFANVENAEEI

-588 AKENGIAVMALFAEN
+588 AMENGIAVMALFAEN
-603 SIEAA
+603 SIEAT

-615 SGQKVTLKNA
+615 SGQKITLKNA
-625 DASRTVKQWIVDFGN
+625 DASRTVKQWVVDFGN
-640 GTTETYNGNTAAFT
+640 GTTKTYDGDTAAFT

-667 FEGQTLPTPVDPKPV
+667 FEGQTLPTPVDPN
-682 DPDPTIPEVKE
+682 PTIPEVKE

-699 DGKINGEPSVTV
+699 DGKINGEPSATI

-776 AFGTAETAESDDTS
+776 AFGTAETAESDDYT
-790 AFGVVTGIIAG
+790 ALGVATGVVVGGATVAVAG
-801 GTVIAVTGWVGTE
+801 WQLYNLGTE

-871 NGLMDSADED
+871 NGLLDATDED
-881 SSSFAPNKSV
+881 SSVFAPNKSV

>member
-1 MPNKIAVLGP
+1 MHL
-11 QKEEQHEKK
+11 H
-20 VMGTCCQCIACGVHG
+20 
-35 SSCLSYECICIRGGG
+35 SGG

-94 TSTKYTDASV
+94 TSTKYTVASV
-104 AYYDDAECTGT
+104 AYYDNAECTGA

-134 SVVKEFTINKATP
+134 FVVKEFTINKATP
-147 KNEDFTIICNG
+147 KNEDFTIIFNG

-313 TDAGTYC
+313 TNVGTYC

-328 TQQNDDLWRFKIKEA
+328 TQQNDGVWQFKIEPA
-343 NIDASKFHAE
+343 EIDPSKFTAT
-353 LDGEPVKQG
+353 LDGKTVMQD
-362 EPFKM
+362 EPFEM

-386 GEPDINLHDF
+386 GEPDIDLHDF

-419 MDENGRLKPGTYVY
+419 LDEDGRLKPGTYIY

-457 LTLTADSITELNPDI
+457 LTLTADSITELKPTN
-472 DGLTKN
+472 GLTKN
-478 EDTEDG
+478 DDTEDG

-499 SAPVTAPLNNKGVV
+499 SDPVTEPLNNKGVV

-529 GTFAEVENAEEI
+529 GTFANVENAEEI

-551 ECLAAGKTLTES
+551 ECLVAGKTLTGS

-588 AKENGIAVMALFAEN
+588 AMENGIAVMALFAEN
-603 SIEAA
+603 SIEAT

-615 SGQKVTLKNA
+615 SDQKITLKNA
-625 DASRTVKQWIVDFGN
+625 DASRTVKQWVVDFGN
-640 GTTETYNGNTAAFT
+640 GTTKTYDGDTAAFT

-667 FEGQTLPTPVDPKPV
+667 FEGQTLPTPVEPN
-682 DPDPTIPEVKE
+682 PTIPEVKE
-693 YTITVE
+693 YTISVE
-699 DGKINGEPSVTV
+699 DGKINGEPSATI
-711 KAGDTVNLTVG
+711 KAGDTVNLTVD

-776 AFGTAETAESDDTS
+776 AFGTAETAESDDSS
-790 AFGVVTGIIAG
+790 AFGVVTGIIVG
-801 GTVIAVTGWVGTE
+801 GTVVAVTGWVGTE

-819 VLPQGASIPT
+819 VLPQGTSIPT

-852 ADIAAD
+852 ADIAAE

-871 NGLMDSADED
+871 NGLLDAADED
-881 SSSFAPNKSV
+881 SSVFAPNKSV

>member
-1 MPNKIAVLGP
+1 MHL
-11 QKEEQHEKK
+11 H
-20 VMGTCCQCIACGVHG
+20 
-35 SSCLSYECICIRGGG
+35 SGG

-94 TSTKYTDASV
+94 TSTKYTVASV
-104 AYYDDAECTGT
+104 AYYDNAECTGA

-134 SVVKEFTINKATP
+134 FVVKEFTINKADP
-147 KNEDFTIICNG
+147 KNEDFTIKFNDQVI
-158 KKLDPNGG
+158 DPTGG
-166 NAYRTL
+166 NVYQTL
-172 GKNDTFAMSHTTEE
+172 GEDGDATITHTTEA
-186 DIRVNEDEYEKI
+186 DINAGPYDK
-198 FDFFGFNFY
+198 FFGFEWY
-207 TSEGK
+207 QADGTTK
-212 PLTASISEPGTYIIK
+212 LTEVISKPGTYIVK
-227 AWFRGSKNLKGTKVG
+227 AWFKGSKNLNGWKVNTEG
-242 QSGEE
+242 KV

-264 TNEMTSGKVYDGTSF
+264 TDEMKAGKVYDGASF

-287 YSEDEV
+287 YSEDKV
-293 TTEYYFLE
+293 ATEYYLLE

-313 TDAGTYC
+313 TNVGTYC

-328 TQQNDDLWRFKIKEA
+328 TQQNDGVWQFKIEPA
-343 NIDASKFHAE
+343 EIDPSKFTAT
-353 LDGEPVKQG
+353 LDGKTVMQD
-362 EPFKM
+362 EPFEM

-386 GEPDINLHDF
+386 GEPDIDLHDF

-419 MDENGRLKPGTYVY
+419 LDEDGRLKPGTYIY

-457 LTLTADSITELNPDI
+457 LTLTADSITELKPT

-478 EDTEDG
+478 DDTEDG

-499 SAPVTAPLNNKGVV
+499 SDPVTEPLNNKGVV

-529 GTFAEVENAEEI
+529 GTFANVENAEEI

-588 AKENGIAVMALFAEN
+588 AMENGIAVMALFAEN
-603 SIEAA
+603 SIEAT

-615 SGQKVTLKNA
+615 SGQKITLKNA
-625 DASRTVKQWIVDFGN
+625 DASRTVKQWVVDFGN
-640 GTTETYNGNTAAFT
+640 GTTNTYDGDTAAFT

-667 FEGQTLPTPVDPKPV
+667 FEGQTLPTPVDPN
-682 DPDPTIPEVKE
+682 PTIPEVKE

-699 DGKINGEPSVTV
+699 DGKINGEPSATI

-776 AFGTAETAESDDTS
+776 AFGTAETAESDDSS
-790 AFGVVTGIIAG
+790 AFGVVTGIIVG
-801 GTVIAVTGWVGTE
+801 GTVVAVTGWVGTE

-819 VLPQGASIPT
+819 VLPQGTAIPT

-871 NGLMDSADED
+871 NGLLDAADED
-881 SSSFAPNKSV
+881 SSVFAPNKSV

>member
-1 MPNKIAVLGP
+1 
-11 QKEEQHEKK
+11 
-20 VMGTCCQCIACGVHG
+20 MGTCCQRIACGVHG
-35 SSCLSYECICIRGGG
+35 SSHLPYECICIRGGG
-50 GVSESSIT
+50 VSESGIT

-94 TSTKYTDASV
+94 TSTKYTVASV
-104 AYYDDAECTGT
+104 AYYDNAECTGA

-134 SVVKEFTINKATP
+134 FVVKEFTINKADP
-147 KNEDFTIICNG
+147 KNEDFTIKFKDQVI
-158 KKLDPNGG
+158 DPTGG
-166 NAYRTL
+166 NVYQTL
-172 GKNDTFAMSHTTEE
+172 GEDGDATITHTTEA
-186 DIRVNEDEYEKI
+186 DINAGPYDK
-198 FDFFGFNFY
+198 FFGFEWY
-207 TSEGK
+207 QADGTTK
-212 PLTASISEPGTYIIK
+212 LTEVISKPGTYIVK
-227 AWFRGSKNLKGTKVG
+227 AWFKGSKNLNGWKVNTEG
-242 QSGEE
+242 KV
-247 FATWN
+247 FATWS

-264 TNEMTSGKVYDGTSF
+264 TDEMKNGKVYDGESF

-287 YSEDEV
+287 YSADEV
-293 TTEYYFLE
+293 TTEYYLLE
-301 QTSGEWVKVEHP
+301 QTSGEWVKVERP

-499 SAPVTAPLNNKGVV
+499 SDPVTEPLNNKGVV

-522 TGGEITG
+522 TGGGITG

-615 SGQKVTLKNA
+615 SSQKVTLKNA
-625 DASRTVKQWIVDFGN
+625 DASRTVKQWVVDFGN

-682 DPDPTIPEVKE
+682 DPDPTVPEVKE

-776 AFGTAETAESDDTS
+776 AFGTAETAESDDSS
-790 AFGVVTGIIAG
+790 AFGVVTGIIVG
-801 GTVIAVTGWVGTE
+801 GTVVAVTGWVGTE

-819 VLPQGASIPT
+819 VLPRGASIPT

-852 ADIAAD
+852 TDIAAD
-858 QTDAQKAARWAIA
+858 QTEAQKAARWAIA
-871 NGLMDSADED
+871 NGLLDSVDED

>member
-1 MPNKIAVLGP
+1 MHL
-11 QKEEQHEKK
+11 H
-20 VMGTCCQCIACGVHG
+20 
-35 SSCLSYECICIRGGG
+35 SGGG

-94 TSTKYTDASV
+94 TSTKYTVASV
-104 AYYDDAECTGT
+104 AYYDNAECTGA

-134 SVVKEFTINKATP
+134 FVVKEFTINKADP
-147 KNEDFTIICNG
+147 KNEDFTIKFKDQVI
-158 KKLDPNGG
+158 DPTGG
-166 NAYRTL
+166 NVYQTL
-172 GKNDTFAMSHTTEE
+172 GEDGDATITHTTEA
-186 DIRVNEDEYEKI
+186 DINAGPYDK
-198 FDFFGFNFY
+198 FFGFEWY
-207 TSEGK
+207 QADGTTK
-212 PLTASISEPGTYIIK
+212 LTEVISKPGTYIVK
-227 AWFRGSKNLKGTKVG
+227 AWFKGSKNLNGWKVNTEG
-242 QSGEE
+242 KV

-264 TNEMTSGKVYDGTSF
+264 TDEMKAGKVYDGASF

-287 YSEDEV
+287 YSEDKV
-293 TTEYYFLE
+293 ATEYYLPE

-313 TDAGTYC
+313 TNVGTYC

-328 TQQNDDLWRFKIKEA
+328 TQQNDGVWQFKIEPA
-343 NIDASKFHAE
+343 EIDPSKFTAT
-353 LDGEPVKQG
+353 LDGKTVMQD
-362 EPFKM
+362 EPFEM

-386 GEPDINLHDF
+386 GEPDIDLHDF

-419 MDENGRLKPGTYVY
+419 MDEDGRLKPGTYIY

-444 GQQKTDDPLYTIN
+444 GQQKTDAPLYTIN
-457 LTLTADSITELNPDI
+457 LTLTADSITELKPT

-478 EDTEDG
+478 DDTEDG

-499 SAPVTAPLNNKGVV
+499 SDPVTEPLNNKGVV

-529 GTFAEVENAEEI
+529 GTFANVENAEEI

-551 ECLAAGKTLTES
+551 ECLVAGKTLTGS

-588 AKENGIAVMALFAEN
+588 AMENGIAVMALFAEN
-603 SIEAA
+603 SIEAT

-615 SGQKVTLKNA
+615 SGQKITLKNA
-625 DASRTVKQWIVDFGN
+625 DASRTVKQWVVDFGN
-640 GTTETYNGNTAAFT
+640 GTTKTYDGDTAAFT

-667 FEGQTLPTPVDPKPV
+667 FEGQTLPTPVDPN
-682 DPDPTIPEVKE
+682 PTIPEVKE

-699 DGKINGEPSVTV
+699 DGKINGEPSATI

-776 AFGTAETAESDDTS
+776 AFGTAETAESDDYT
-790 AFGVVTGIIAG
+790 ALGVATGVVVGGATVAVAG
-801 GTVIAVTGWVGTE
+801 WQLYNLGTE

-819 VLPQGASIPT
+819 VLPQGTSIPT

-852 ADIAAD
+852 ADIAAE

-871 NGLMDSADED
+871 NGLLDAADED
-881 SSSFAPNKSV
+881 SSVFAPNKSV

>member
-1 MPNKIAVLGP
+1 MKRKSWERVVSASLAVCMAVAVSP
-11 QKEEQHEKK
+11 
-20 VMGTCCQCIACGVHG
+20 MNAFAF
-35 SSCLSYECICIRGGG
+35 GGG

-94 TSTKYTDASV
+94 TSTKYTVASV
-104 AYYDDAECTGT
+104 AYYDNAECTGA

-134 SVVKEFTINKATP
+134 FVVKEFTINKADP
-147 KNEDFTIICNG
+147 KNEDFTIKFKDQVI
-158 KKLDPNGG
+158 DPTGG
-166 NAYRTL
+166 NVYQTL
-172 GKNDTFAMSHTTEE
+172 GEDGDATITHTTEA
-186 DIRVNEDEYEKI
+186 DINAGPYDK
-198 FDFFGFNFY
+198 FFGFEWY
-207 TSEGK
+207 QADGTTK
-212 PLTASISEPGTYIIK
+212 LTEVISKPGTYIVK
-227 AWFRGSKNLKGTKVG
+227 AWFKGSKNLNGWKVNTEG
-242 QSGEE
+242 KV

-264 TNEMTSGKVYDGTSF
+264 TDEMKAGKVYDGASF

-287 YSEDEV
+287 YSEDKV
-293 TTEYYFLE
+293 ATEYYLLE

-313 TDAGTYC
+313 TNVGTYC

-328 TQQNDDLWRFKIKEA
+328 TQQNDGVWQFKIEPA
-343 NIDASKFHAE
+343 EIDPSKFTAT
-353 LDGEPVKQG
+353 LDGKTVMQD
-362 EPFKM
+362 EPFEM

-386 GEPDINLHDF
+386 GEPDIDLHDF

-419 MDENGRLKPGTYVY
+419 MDEDGRLKPGTYIY

-444 GQQKTDDPLYTIN
+444 GQQKTDAPLYTIN
-457 LTLTADSITELNPDI
+457 LTLTADSITELKPT

-478 EDTEDG
+478 DDTEDG

-499 SAPVTAPLNNKGVV
+499 SDPVTEPLNNKGVV

-529 GTFAEVENAEEI
+529 GTFANVENAEEI

-551 ECLAAGKTLTES
+551 ECLVAGKTLTGS

-588 AKENGIAVMALFAEN
+588 AMENGIAVMALFAEN
-603 SIEAA
+603 SIEAT

-615 SGQKVTLKNA
+615 SGQKITLKNA
-625 DASRTVKQWIVDFGN
+625 DASRTVKQWVVDFGN
-640 GTTETYNGNTAAFT
+640 GTTKTYDGDTAAFT

-667 FEGQTLPTPVDPKPV
+667 FEGQTLPTPVDPN
-682 DPDPTIPEVKE
+682 PTIPEVKE

-699 DGKINGEPSVTV
+699 DGKINGEPSATI

-776 AFGTAETAESDDTS
+776 AFGTAETAESDDYT
-790 AFGVVTGIIAG
+790 ALGVATGVVVGGATVAVAG
-801 GTVIAVTGWVGTE
+801 WQLYNLGTE

-819 VLPQGASIPT
+819 VLPQGTSIPT

-852 ADIAAD
+852 ADIAAE

-871 NGLMDSADED
+871 NGLLDAADED
-881 SSSFAPNKSV
+881 SSVFAPNKSV

>member
-1 MPNKIAVLGP
+1 MHL
-11 QKEEQHEKK
+11 H
-20 VMGTCCQCIACGVHG
+20 
-35 SSCLSYECICIRGGG
+35 SGG
-50 GVSESSIT
+50 GVSESGVT
-58 AFSDTSSGDA
+58 AFSTTASEDTTTG
-68 GTESISADDFTIS
+68 SISEDDFSLSAT
-81 ELTYNGAV
+81 EFTYNAAV

-94 TSTKYTDASV
+94 ISEKYPNAKV
-104 AYYDDAECTGT
+104 AFYD
-115 EAELKNAG
+115 KNDNEVEPKDAG
-123 TYYAK
+123 TYYAA
-128 ITVGEE
+128 ITVDDVAET
-134 SVVKEFTINKATP
+134 VKKEFTINMADP
-147 KNEDFTIICNG
+147 KNEDFTIKFKDQVI
-158 KKLDPNGG
+158 DPTGG
-166 NAYRTL
+166 NVYQTL
-172 GKNDTFAMSHTTEE
+172 GEDGDATITHTTEA
-186 DIRVNEDEYEKI
+186 DINAGPYDK
-198 FDFFGFNFY
+198 FFGFEWY
-207 TSEGK
+207 QADGTTK
-212 PLTASISEPGTYIIK
+212 LTEVISKPGTYIVK
-227 AWFRGSKNLKGTKVG
+227 AWFKGSKNLNGWEVNTEGKV
-242 QSGEE
+242 

-264 TNEMTSGKVYDGTSF
+264 TDEMTNGKVYDGTSF
-279 EPKLSSTK
+279 EPELKYDTTK
-287 YSEDEV
+287 YEGAKVEF
-293 TTEYYFLE
+293 EYYTKQYDSE
-301 QTSGEWVKVEHP
+301 IHKDKNVNVEHP
-313 TDAGTYC
+313 TDAGTYY
-320 VRVTVNGA
+320 VRAIVNDVS
-328 TQQNDDLWRFKIKEA
+328 QENDEWKFEIKPAE
-343 NIDASKFHAE
+343 IDASKIAAT

-362 EPFKM
+362 EPFEM

-386 GEPDINLHDF
+386 GEPDIDLHDF

-419 MDENGRLKPGTYVY
+419 LDEDGRLKPGTYIY

-478 EDTEDG
+478 EDTDDG

-499 SAPVTAPLNNKGVV
+499 SAPVTEPLNNKGVV

-529 GTFAEVENAEEI
+529 GTFANVENAEEI

-588 AKENGIAVMALFAEN
+588 AMENGIAVMALFAEN
-603 SIEAA
+603 SIEAT

-615 SGQKVTLKNA
+615 SGQKITLKNA
-625 DASRTVKQWIVDFGN
+625 DASRTVKQWVVDFGN
-640 GTTETYNGNTAAFT
+640 GTTKTYDGDTAAFT

-667 FEGQTLPTPVDPKPV
+667 FEGQTLPTPVDPN
-682 DPDPTIPEVKE
+682 PTIPEVKE

-699 DGKINGEPSVTV
+699 DGKINGEPSATI

-745 KDGNFSNKTQNL
+745 KDGNFNNKTQNL

-776 AFGTAETAESDDTS
+776 AFGTAETAESDDSS
-790 AFGVVTGIIAG
+790 AFGVVTGIIVG
-801 GTVIAVTGWVGTE
+801 GTVVAVTGWIGTE

-871 NGLMDSADED
+871 NGLLDAADED
-881 SSSFAPNKSV
+881 SSVFAPNKSV

>member
-1 MPNKIAVLGP
+1 MKRKSWERVVSASLAVCMAVATSP
-11 QKEEQHEKK
+11 
-20 VMGTCCQCIACGVHG
+20 MNAFAF
-35 SSCLSYECICIRGGG
+35 GG
-50 GVSESSIT
+50 GVSESGVT
-58 AFSDTSSGDA
+58 AFSTTASEDTTTG
-68 GTESISADDFTIS
+68 SISEDDFSLSAT
-81 ELTYNGAV
+81 EFTYNAAV

-94 TSTKYTDASV
+94 ISEKYPNAKV
-104 AYYDDAECTGT
+104 AFYD
-115 EAELKNAG
+115 KNDNEVEPKDAG
-123 TYYAK
+123 TYYAA
-128 ITVGEE
+128 ITVDDVAET
-134 SVVKEFTINKATP
+134 VKKEFTINMADP
-147 KNEDFTIICNG
+147 KNEDFTIKFKDQVI
-158 KKLDPNGG
+158 DPTGG
-166 NAYRTL
+166 NVYQTL
-172 GKNDTFAMSHTTEE
+172 GEDGDATITHTTEA
-186 DIRVNEDEYEKI
+186 DINAGPYDK
-198 FDFFGFNFY
+198 FFGFEWY
-207 TSEGK
+207 QADGTTK
-212 PLTASISEPGTYIIK
+212 LTEVISKPGTYIVK
-227 AWFRGSKNLKGTKVG
+227 AWFKGSKNLNGWEVNTEGKV
-242 QSGEE
+242 

-264 TNEMTSGKVYDGTSF
+264 TDEMTNGKVYDGTSF
-279 EPKLSSTK
+279 EPELKYDTTK
-287 YSEDEV
+287 YEGAKVEF
-293 TTEYYFLE
+293 EYYTKQYDSE
-301 QTSGEWVKVEHP
+301 IHKDKNVNVEHP
-313 TDAGTYC
+313 TDAGTYY
-320 VRVTVNGA
+320 VRAIVNDVS
-328 TQQNDDLWRFKIKEA
+328 QENDEWKFEIKPAE
-343 NIDASKFHAE
+343 IDASKIAAT

-362 EPFKM
+362 EPFEM

-386 GEPDINLHDF
+386 GEPDIDLHDF

-419 MDENGRLKPGTYVY
+419 LDEDGRLKPGTYIY

-478 EDTEDG
+478 EDTDDG

-499 SAPVTAPLNNKGVV
+499 SAPVTEPLNNKGVV

-529 GTFAEVENAEEI
+529 GTFANVENAEEI

-588 AKENGIAVMALFAEN
+588 AMENGIAVMALFAEN
-603 SIEAA
+603 SIEAT

-615 SGQKVTLKNA
+615 SGQKITLKNA

-640 GTTETYNGNTAAFT
+640 GTTKTYDGDTAAFT

-667 FEGQTLPTPVDPKPV
+667 FEGQTLPTPVEPN
-682 DPDPTIPEVKE
+682 PTIPEVKE

-699 DGKINGEPSVTV
+699 DGKINGEPSATIKV
-711 KAGDTVNLTVG
+711 GDTVNLTVG

-745 KDGNFSNKTQNL
+745 KDGNFNNKTQNL

-776 AFGTAETAESDDTS
+776 AFGTAETAESDDSS
-790 AFGVVTGIIAG
+790 AFGVVTGIIVG
-801 GTVIAVTGWVGTE
+801 GTVVAVTGWVGTK

-819 VLPQGASIPT
+819 VLPQGTSIPT

-871 NGLMDSADED
+871 NGLLDAADED
-881 SSSFAPNKSV
+881 SSIFAPNKSV

>member
-94 TSTKYTDASV
+94 TSTKYTVASV
-104 AYYDDAECTGT
+104 AYYDNAECTGA

-134 SVVKEFTINKATP
+134 FVVKEFTINKADP
-147 KNEDFTIICNG
+147 KNEDFTIKFKDQVI
-158 KKLDPNGG
+158 DPTGG
-166 NAYRTL
+166 NVYQTL
-172 GKNDTFAMSHTTEE
+172 GEDGDATITHTTEA
-186 DIRVNEDEYEKI
+186 DINAGPYDK
-198 FDFFGFNFY
+198 FFGFEWY
-207 TSEGK
+207 QADGTTK
-212 PLTASISEPGTYIIK
+212 LTEVISKPGTYIVK
-227 AWFRGSKNLKGTKVG
+227 AWFKGSKNLNGWKVNTEG
-242 QSGEE
+242 KV

-264 TNEMTSGKVYDGTSF
+264 TDEMKAGKVYDGASF

-287 YSEDEV
+287 YSEDKV
-293 TTEYYFLE
+293 ATEYYLLE

-313 TDAGTYC
+313 TNVGTYC

-328 TQQNDDLWRFKIKEA
+328 TQQNDGVWQFKIEPA
-343 NIDASKFHAE
+343 EIDPSKLTAT
-353 LDGEPVKQG
+353 LDGKTVMQD
-362 EPFKM
+362 EPFEM

-386 GEPDINLHDF
+386 GEPDIDLHDF

-419 MDENGRLKPGTYVY
+419 MDEDGRLKPGTYIY

-444 GQQKTDDPLYTIN
+444 GQQKTDAPLYTIN
-457 LTLTADSITELNPDI
+457 LTLTADSITELKPT

-478 EDTEDG
+478 DDTEDG

-499 SAPVTAPLNNKGVV
+499 SDPVTEPLNNKGVV

-529 GTFAEVENAEEI
+529 GTFANVENAEEI

-551 ECLAAGKTLTES
+551 ECLVAGKTLTGS

-588 AKENGIAVMALFAEN
+588 AMENGIAVMALFAEN
-603 SIEAA
+603 SIEAT

-615 SGQKVTLKNA
+615 SGQKITLKNA
-625 DASRTVKQWIVDFGN
+625 DASRTVKQWVVDFGN
-640 GTTETYNGNTAAFT
+640 GTTKTYDGDTAAFT

-667 FEGQTLPTPVDPKPV
+667 FEGQTLPTPVDPN
-682 DPDPTIPEVKE
+682 PTIPEVKE

-699 DGKINGEPSVTV
+699 DGKINGEPSATI

-776 AFGTAETAESDDTS
+776 AFGTAETAESDDYT
-790 AFGVVTGIIAG
+790 ALGVATGVVVGGATVAVAG
-801 GTVIAVTGWVGTE
+801 WQLYNLGTE

-819 VLPQGASIPT
+819 VLPQGTSIPT

-852 ADIAAD
+852 ADIAAE

-871 NGLMDSADED
+871 NGLLDAADED
-881 SSSFAPNKSV
+881 SSVFAPNKSV

>member
-35 SSCLSYECICIRGGG
+35 SSCLSYECICIRGG

-147 KNEDFTIICNG
+147 KNEDFTIIFNG

-499 SAPVTAPLNNKGVV
+499 SDPVTEPLNNKGVV

-615 SGQKVTLKNA
+615 SSQKVTLKNA
-625 DASRTVKQWIVDFGN
+625 DASRTVKQWVVDFGN

-682 DPDPTIPEVKE
+682 DPDPTVPEVKE

-699 DGKINGEPSVTV
+699 DGKINGEPSATI

-776 AFGTAETAESDDTS
+776 AFGTAETAESDDSS
-790 AFGVVTGIIAG
+790 AFGVVTGIIVG
-801 GTVIAVTGWVGTE
+801 GTVVAVTGWVGTE

-871 NGLMDSADED
+871 NGLLDAADEG
-881 SSSFAPNKSV
+881 SSIFAPNKSV

>member
-1 MPNKIAVLGP
+1 MKRKSWERVVSASLAVCMAVAVSP
-11 QKEEQHEKK
+11 
-20 VMGTCCQCIACGVHG
+20 MNAFAF
-35 SSCLSYECICIRGGG
+35 

-94 TSTKYTDASV
+94 TSTKYTVASV
-104 AYYDDAECTGT
+104 AYYDNAECTGA

-134 SVVKEFTINKATP
+134 FVVKEFTINKADP
-147 KNEDFTIICNG
+147 KNEDFTIKFKDQVI
-158 KKLDPNGG
+158 DPTGG
-166 NAYRTL
+166 NVYQTL
-172 GKNDTFAMSHTTEE
+172 GEDGDATITHTTEA
-186 DIRVNEDEYEKI
+186 DINAGPYDK
-198 FDFFGFNFY
+198 FFGFEWY
-207 TSEGK
+207 QADGTTK
-212 PLTASISEPGTYIIK
+212 LTEVISKPGTYIVK
-227 AWFRGSKNLKGTKVG
+227 AWFKGSKNLNGWKVNTEG
-242 QSGEE
+242 KV

-264 TNEMTSGKVYDGTSF
+264 TDEMKAGKVYDGASF

-287 YSEDEV
+287 YSEDKV
-293 TTEYYFLE
+293 ATEYYLLE

-313 TDAGTYC
+313 TNVGTYC

-328 TQQNDDLWRFKIKEA
+328 TQQNDGVWQFKIEPA
-343 NIDASKFHAE
+343 EIDPSKFTAT
-353 LDGEPVKQG
+353 LDGKTVMQD
-362 EPFKM
+362 EPFEM

-386 GEPDINLHDF
+386 GEPDIDLHDF

-419 MDENGRLKPGTYVY
+419 MDEDGRLKPGTYIY

-444 GQQKTDDPLYTIN
+444 GQQKTDAPLYTIN
-457 LTLTADSITELNPDI
+457 LTLTADSITELKPT

-478 EDTEDG
+478 DDTEDG

-499 SAPVTAPLNNKGVV
+499 SDTVTEPLNNKGVV

-529 GTFAEVENAEEI
+529 GTFANVENAEEI

-551 ECLAAGKTLTES
+551 ECLVAGKTLTGS

-588 AKENGIAVMALFAEN
+588 AMENGIAVMALFAEN
-603 SIEAA
+603 SIEAT

-615 SGQKVTLKNA
+615 SGQKITLKNA
-625 DASRTVKQWIVDFGN
+625 DASRTVKQWVVDFGN
-640 GTTETYNGNTAAFT
+640 GTTKTYDGDTAAFT

-667 FEGQTLPTPVDPKPV
+667 FEGQTLPTPVDPN
-682 DPDPTIPEVKE
+682 PTIPEVKE

-699 DGKINGEPSVTV
+699 DGKINGEPSATI

-776 AFGTAETAESDDTS
+776 AFGTAETAESDDYT
-790 AFGVVTGIIAG
+790 ALGVATGVVVGGATVAVAG
-801 GTVIAVTGWVGTE
+801 WQLYNLGTE

-819 VLPQGASIPT
+819 VLPQGTSIPT

-852 ADIAAD
+852 ADIAAE

-871 NGLMDSADED
+871 NGLLDAADED
-881 SSSFAPNKSV
+881 SSVFAPNKSV

>member
-1 MPNKIAVLGP
+1 MKRKSWERVVSASLAVCMAVATSP
-11 QKEEQHEKK
+11 
-20 VMGTCCQCIACGVHG
+20 MNAFAF
-35 SSCLSYECICIRGGG
+35 GG
-50 GVSESSIT
+50 GVSESGVT
-58 AFSDTSSGDA
+58 AFSTTASEDTTTG
-68 GTESISADDFTIS
+68 SISEDDFSLSAT
-81 ELTYNGAV
+81 EFTYNAAV

-94 TSTKYTDASV
+94 ISEKYPNAKV
-104 AYYDDAECTGT
+104 AFYD
-115 EAELKNAG
+115 KNDNEVEPKDAG
-123 TYYAK
+123 TYYAA
-128 ITVGEE
+128 ITVDDVAET
-134 SVVKEFTINKATP
+134 VKKEFTINMADP
-147 KNEDFTIICNG
+147 KNEDFTIKFKDQVI
-158 KKLDPNGG
+158 DPTGG
-166 NAYRTL
+166 NVYQTL
-172 GKNDTFAMSHTTEE
+172 GEDGDATITHTTEA
-186 DIRVNEDEYEKI
+186 DINAGPYDK
-198 FDFFGFNFY
+198 FFGFEWY
-207 TSEGK
+207 QADGTTK
-212 PLTASISEPGTYIIK
+212 LTEVISKPGTYIVK
-227 AWFRGSKNLKGTKVG
+227 AWFKGSKNLNGWEVNTEGKV
-242 QSGEE
+242 

-264 TNEMTSGKVYDGTSF
+264 TDEMTNGKVYDGTSF
-279 EPKLSSTK
+279 EPELKYDTTK
-287 YSEDEV
+287 YEGAKVEF
-293 TTEYYFLE
+293 EYYTKQYDSE
-301 QTSGEWVKVEHP
+301 IHKDKNVNVEHP
-313 TDAGTYC
+313 TDAGTYY
-320 VRVTVNGA
+320 VRAIVNDVS
-328 TQQNDDLWRFKIKEA
+328 QENDEWKFEIKPAE
-343 NIDASKFHAE
+343 IDASKIAAT

-362 EPFKM
+362 EPFEM

-386 GEPDINLHDF
+386 GEPDIDLHDF

-419 MDENGRLKPGTYVY
+419 LDEDGRLKPGTYIY

-478 EDTEDG
+478 EDTDDG

-499 SAPVTAPLNNKGVV
+499 SAPVTEPLNNKGVV

-529 GTFAEVENAEEI
+529 GTFANVENAEEI

-588 AKENGIAVMALFAEN
+588 AMENGIAVMALFAEN
-603 SIEAA
+603 SIEAT

-615 SGQKVTLKNA
+615 SGQKITLKNA
-625 DASRTVKQWIVDFGN
+625 DASRTVKQWVVDFGN
-640 GTTETYNGNTAAFT
+640 GTTKTYDGDTAAFT

-667 FEGQTLPTPVDPKPV
+667 FEGQTLPTPVEPN
-682 DPDPTIPEVKE
+682 PTIPEVKE

-699 DGKINGEPSVTV
+699 DGKINGEPSATIKV
-711 KAGDTVNLTVG
+711 GDTVNLTVG

-745 KDGNFSNKTQNL
+745 KDGNFNNKTQNL

-776 AFGTAETAESDDTS
+776 AFGTAETAESDDSS
-790 AFGVVTGIIAG
+790 AFGVVTGIIVG
-801 GTVIAVTGWVGTE
+801 GTVVAVTGWIGTE

-871 NGLMDSADED
+871 NGLLDAADED
-881 SSSFAPNKSV
+881 SSVFAPNKSV

>member
-35 SSCLSYECICIRGGG
+35 SSCLSYECICIRGG

-147 KNEDFTIICNG
+147 KNEDFTIIFNG

-499 SAPVTAPLNNKGVV
+499 SDPVTEPLNNKGVV

-615 SGQKVTLKNA
+615 SSQKVTLKNA
-625 DASRTVKQWIVDFGN
+625 DASRTVK
-640 GTTETYNGNTAAFT
+640 
-654 VDAAGN
+654 
-660 TVTVTVV
+660 
-667 FEGQTLPTPVDPKPV
+667 P
-682 DPDPTIPEVKE
+682 
-693 YTITVE
+693 
-699 DGKINGEPSVTV
+699 
-711 KAGDTVNLTVG
+711 
-722 EVPENMAFLY
+722 
-732 WDIPS
+732 
-737 DLLNALIK
+737 
-745 KDGNFSNKTQNL
+745 
-757 RFEMPELEDAAG
+757 
-769 KSFTISA
+769 
-776 AFGTAETAESDDTS
+776 
-790 AFGVVTGIIAG
+790 
-801 GTVIAVTGWVGTE
+801 
-814 LYLKA
+814 
-819 VLPQGASIPT
+819 
-829 NRQELALLL
+829 
-838 WQDAGKPEA
+838 
-847 VTALY
+847 
-852 ADIAAD
+852 
-858 QTDAQKAARWAIA
+858 A
-871 NGLMDSADED
+871 NEC
-881 SSSFAPNKSV
+881 
-891 SRFAVIKAWNQAQKM
+891 Q
-906 K
+906 

>member
-147 KNEDFTIICNG
+147 KNEDFTIIFNG

-499 SAPVTAPLNNKGVV
+499 SDPVTEPLNNKGVV

-615 SGQKVTLKNA
+615 SSQKVTLKNA
-625 DASRTVKQWIVDFGN
+625 DASRTVKQWVVDFGN

-682 DPDPTIPEVKE
+682 DPDPTVPEVKE

-699 DGKINGEPSVTV
+699 DGKINGEPSATI

-776 AFGTAETAESDDTS
+776 AFGTAETAESDDSS
-790 AFGVVTGIIAG
+790 AFGVVTGIIVG
-801 GTVIAVTGWVGTE
+801 GTVVAVTGWVGTE

-871 NGLMDSADED
+871 NGLLDAADEG
-881 SSSFAPNKSV
+881 SSIFAPNKSV

>member
-1 MPNKIAVLGP
+1 MPNEIAVLGP

-35 SSCLSYECICIRGGG
+35 SSCLPYECICIRGGG
-50 GVSESSIT
+50 VSESSVT
-58 AFSDTSSGDA
+58 AFSDISSGDA
-68 GTESISADDFTIS
+68 DTESIRADDFTIS

-94 TSTKYTDASV
+94 TSTKYTVASV
-104 AYYDDAECTGT
+104 AYYDNVECTGT

-134 SVVKEFTINKATP
+134 SVVKAFTINKATP

-166 NAYRTL
+166 NAYQTL
-172 GKNDTFAMSHTTEE
+172 GKKDTFAMSHTTEE

-212 PLTASISEPGTYIIK
+212 PLTESISKPGTYIIK

-293 TTEYYFLE
+293 TTEYYLLE

-328 TQQNDDLWRFKIKEA
+328 TQQNDDLWWFKIKEA

-372 ELDKIFDRLIITYE
+372 ELDKIFNRLIITYE
-386 GEPDINLHDF
+386 GEPDIDLHDF

-419 MDENGRLKPGTYVY
+419 MDEDGRLKPGTYVY

-499 SAPVTAPLNNKGVV
+499 SAPVTEPLNNKGVV

-529 GTFAEVENAEEI
+529 GTFANVEKAEEI

-603 SIEAA
+603 RIEAA

-757 RFEMPELEDAAG
+757 RFEMPELEDTAG

-776 AFGTAETAESDDTS
+776 AFGTAETAESDDSS
-790 AFGVVTGIIAG
+790 AFGVVTGIIVG
-801 GTVIAVTGWVGTE
+801 GTVVAVTGWVGTE

-871 NGLMDSADED
+871 NGLLDAADEG
-881 SSSFAPNKSV
+881 SSIFAPNKSV

>member
-1 MPNKIAVLGP
+1 
-11 QKEEQHEKK
+11 
-20 VMGTCCQCIACGVHG
+20 MGTCCQCIACGVHG
-35 SSCLSYECICIRGGG
+35 SSCLSYECICIRGG

-94 TSTKYTDASV
+94 TSTKYTVASV
-104 AYYDDAECTGT
+104 AYYDNAECTGA

-134 SVVKEFTINKATP
+134 FVVKEFTINKADP
-147 KNEDFTIICNG
+147 KNEDFTIKFKDQVI
-158 KKLDPNGG
+158 DPTGG
-166 NAYRTL
+166 NVYQTL
-172 GKNDTFAMSHTTEE
+172 GEDGDATITHTTEA
-186 DIRVNEDEYEKI
+186 DINAGPYDK
-198 FDFFGFNFY
+198 FFGFEWY
-207 TSEGK
+207 QADGTTK
-212 PLTASISEPGTYIIK
+212 LTEVISKPGTYIVK
-227 AWFRGSKNLKGTKVG
+227 AWFKGSKNLNGWKVNTEG
-242 QSGEE
+242 KV

-264 TNEMTSGKVYDGTSF
+264 TDEMKAGKVYDGASF

-287 YSEDEV
+287 YSEDKV
-293 TTEYYFLE
+293 ATEYYLLE

-313 TDAGTYC
+313 TNVGTYC

-328 TQQNDDLWRFKIKEA
+328 TQQNDGVWQFKIEPA
-343 NIDASKFHAE
+343 EIDPSKFTAT
-353 LDGEPVKQG
+353 LDGKTVMQD
-362 EPFKM
+362 EPFEM

-386 GEPDINLHDF
+386 GEPDIDLHDF

-419 MDENGRLKPGTYVY
+419 MDEDGRLKPGTYIY

-444 GQQKTDDPLYTIN
+444 GQQKTDAPLYTIN
-457 LTLTADSITELNPDI
+457 LTLTADSITELKPT

-478 EDTEDG
+478 DDTEDG

-499 SAPVTAPLNNKGVV
+499 SDPVTEPLNNKGVV

-529 GTFAEVENAEEI
+529 GTFANVENAEEI

-551 ECLAAGKTLTES
+551 ECLVAGKTLTGS

-588 AKENGIAVMALFAEN
+588 AMENGIAVMALFAEN
-603 SIEAA
+603 SIEAT

-615 SGQKVTLKNA
+615 SGQKITLKNA
-625 DASRTVKQWIVDFGN
+625 DASRTVKQWVVDFGN
-640 GTTETYNGNTAAFT
+640 GTTKTYDGDTAAFT

-667 FEGQTLPTPVDPKPV
+667 FEGQTLPTPVDPN
-682 DPDPTIPEVKE
+682 PTIPEVKE

-699 DGKINGEPSVTV
+699 DGKINGEPSATI

-776 AFGTAETAESDDTS
+776 AFGTAETAESDDYT
-790 AFGVVTGIIAG
+790 ALGVATGVVVGGATVAVAG
-801 GTVIAVTGWVGTE
+801 WQLYNLGTE
-814 LYLKA
+814 LYVKA
-819 VLPQGASIPT
+819 VLPQGTSIPT

-852 ADIAAD
+852 ADIAAE

-871 NGLMDSADED
+871 NGLLDAADED
-881 SSSFAPNKSV
+881 SSVFAPNKSV

>member
-1 MPNKIAVLGP
+1 MKRKSWERVVSASLAVCMAVAVSP
-11 QKEEQHEKK
+11 
-20 VMGTCCQCIACGVHG
+20 MNAFAF
-35 SSCLSYECICIRGGG
+35 GG

-94 TSTKYTDASV
+94 TSTKYTVASV
-104 AYYDDAECTGT
+104 AYYDNAECTGA

-134 SVVKEFTINKATP
+134 FVVKEFTINKADP
-147 KNEDFTIICNG
+147 KNEDFTIKFKDQVI
-158 KKLDPNGG
+158 DPTGG
-166 NAYRTL
+166 NVYQTL
-172 GKNDTFAMSHTTEE
+172 GEDGDATITHTTEA
-186 DIRVNEDEYEKI
+186 DINAGPYDK
-198 FDFFGFNFY
+198 FFGFEWY
-207 TSEGK
+207 QADGTTK
-212 PLTASISEPGTYIIK
+212 LTEVISKPGTYIVK
-227 AWFRGSKNLKGTKVG
+227 AWFKGSKNLNGWKVNTEG
-242 QSGEE
+242 KV

-264 TNEMTSGKVYDGTSF
+264 TDEMKAGKVYDGASF

-287 YSEDEV
+287 YSEDKV
-293 TTEYYFLE
+293 ATEYYLLE

-313 TDAGTYC
+313 TNVGTYC

-328 TQQNDDLWRFKIKEA
+328 TQQNDGVWQFKIEPA
-343 NIDASKFHAE
+343 EIDPSKFTAT
-353 LDGEPVKQG
+353 LDGKTVMQD
-362 EPFKM
+362 EPFEM

-386 GEPDINLHDF
+386 GEPDIDLHDF

-419 MDENGRLKPGTYVY
+419 MDEDGRLKPGTYIY

-444 GQQKTDDPLYTIN
+444 GQQKTDAPLYTIN
-457 LTLTADSITELNPDI
+457 LTLTADSITELKLT

-478 EDTEDG
+478 DDTEDG

-499 SAPVTAPLNNKGVV
+499 SDPVTEPLNNKGVV

-529 GTFAEVENAEEI
+529 GTFANVENAEEI

-551 ECLAAGKTLTES
+551 ECLVAGKTLTGS

-588 AKENGIAVMALFAEN
+588 AMENGIAVMALFAEN
-603 SIEAA
+603 SIEAT

-615 SGQKVTLKNA
+615 SGQKITLKNA
-625 DASRTVKQWIVDFGN
+625 DASRTVKQWVVDFGN
-640 GTTETYNGNTAAFT
+640 GTTKTYDGDTAAFT

-667 FEGQTLPTPVDPKPV
+667 FEGQTLPTPVDPN
-682 DPDPTIPEVKE
+682 PTIPEVKE

-699 DGKINGEPSVTV
+699 DGKINGEPSATI

-776 AFGTAETAESDDTS
+776 AFGTAETAESDDYT
-790 AFGVVTGIIAG
+790 ALGVATGVVVGGATVAVAG
-801 GTVIAVTGWVGTE
+801 WQLYNLGTE

-819 VLPQGASIPT
+819 VLPQGTSIPT

-852 ADIAAD
+852 ADIAAE

-871 NGLMDSADED
+871 NGLLDAADED
-881 SSSFAPNKSV
+881 SSVFAPNKSV

>member
-35 SSCLSYECICIRGGG
+35 SSCLSYECICIRGG

-328 TQQNDDLWRFKIKEA
+328 TQQNDDLWWFKIKEA

-499 SAPVTAPLNNKGVV
+499 SDPVTEPLNNKGVV

-522 TGGEITG
+522 TGGGITG

-615 SGQKVTLKNA
+615 SSQKVTLKNA
-625 DASRTVKQWIVDFGN
+625 DASRTVKQWVVDFGN

-682 DPDPTIPEVKE
+682 DPDPTVPEVKE

-776 AFGTAETAESDDTS
+776 AFGTAETAESDDSS
-790 AFGVVTGIIAG
+790 AFGVVTGIIVG
-801 GTVIAVTGWVGTE
+801 GTVVAVTGWVGTE

-819 VLPQGASIPT
+819 VLPRGASIPT

-852 ADIAAD
+852 ADIASD
-858 QTDAQKAARWAIA
+858 QTEAQKAARWAIA
-871 NGLMDSADED
+871 NGLLDSVDED

>member
-1 MPNKIAVLGP
+1 MHL
-11 QKEEQHEKK
+11 H
-20 VMGTCCQCIACGVHG
+20 
-35 SSCLSYECICIRGGG
+35 SGG

-147 KNEDFTIICNG
+147 KNEDFTIKFKDQVI
-158 KKLDPNGG
+158 DPTGG
-166 NAYRTL
+166 NVYQTL
-172 GKNDTFAMSHTTEE
+172 GEDGDATITHTTEA
-186 DIRVNEDEYEKI
+186 DINAGPYDK
-198 FDFFGFNFY
+198 FFGFEWY
-207 TSEGK
+207 QADGTTK
-212 PLTASISEPGTYIIK
+212 LTEVISKPGTYIVK
-227 AWFRGSKNLKGTKVG
+227 AWFKGSKNLNGWKVNTEG
-242 QSGEE
+242 KV

-264 TNEMTSGKVYDGTSF
+264 TDEMKAGKVYDGASF

-287 YSEDEV
+287 YSEDKV
-293 TTEYYFLE
+293 ATEYYLLE

-313 TDAGTYC
+313 TNVGTYC

-328 TQQNDDLWRFKIKEA
+328 TQQNDGVWQFKIEPA
-343 NIDASKFHAE
+343 EIDPSKFTAT
-353 LDGEPVKQG
+353 LDGKTVMQD
-362 EPFKM
+362 EPFEM

-386 GEPDINLHDF
+386 GEPDIDLHDF

-419 MDENGRLKPGTYVY
+419 LDEDGRLKPGTYIY

-499 SAPVTAPLNNKGVV
+499 SDPVTEPLNNKGVV

-529 GTFAEVENAEEI
+529 GTFANVEIAEEI

-551 ECLAAGKTLTES
+551 ECLVAGKTLTGS

-588 AKENGIAVMALFAEN
+588 AMENGIAVMALFAEN
-603 SIEAA
+603 SIEAT

-615 SGQKVTLKNA
+615 SGQKITLKNA
-625 DASRTVKQWIVDFGN
+625 DASRTVKQWVVDFGN

-682 DPDPTIPEVKE
+682 DPDPTVPEVKE

-776 AFGTAETAESDDTS
+776 AFGTAETAESDDSS
-790 AFGVVTGIIAG
+790 AFGVVTGIIVG
-801 GTVIAVTGWVGTE
+801 GTVVAVTGWVGTE

-819 VLPQGASIPT
+819 VLPQGTSIPT

-852 ADIAAD
+852 ADIAAE

-871 NGLMDSADED
+871 NGLLDAADED
-881 SSSFAPNKSV
+881 SSVFAPNKSV

>member
-35 SSCLSYECICIRGGG
+35 SSCLSYECICIRGG

-94 TSTKYTDASV
+94 TSTKYTVASV
-104 AYYDDAECTGT
+104 AYYDNAECTGA

-134 SVVKEFTINKATP
+134 FVVKEFTINKADP
-147 KNEDFTIICNG
+147 KNEDFTIKFKDQVI
-158 KKLDPNGG
+158 DPTGG
-166 NAYRTL
+166 NVYQTL
-172 GKNDTFAMSHTTEE
+172 GEDGDATITHTTEA
-186 DIRVNEDEYEKI
+186 DINAGPYDK
-198 FDFFGFNFY
+198 FFGFEWY
-207 TSEGK
+207 QADGTTK
-212 PLTASISEPGTYIIK
+212 LTEVISKPGTYIVK
-227 AWFRGSKNLKGTKVG
+227 AWFKGSKNLNGWKVNTEG
-242 QSGEE
+242 KV

-264 TNEMTSGKVYDGTSF
+264 TDEMKAGKVYDGASF

-287 YSEDEV
+287 YSEDKV
-293 TTEYYFLE
+293 ATEYYLLE

-313 TDAGTYC
+313 TNVGTYC

-328 TQQNDDLWRFKIKEA
+328 TQQNDGVWQFKIEPA
-343 NIDASKFHAE
+343 EIDPSKFTAT
-353 LDGEPVKQG
+353 LDGKTVMQD
-362 EPFKM
+362 EPFEM

-386 GEPDINLHDF
+386 GEPDIDLHDF

-419 MDENGRLKPGTYVY
+419 MDEDGRLKPGTYIY

-444 GQQKTDDPLYTIN
+444 GQQKTDAPLYTIN
-457 LTLTADSITELNPDI
+457 LTLTADSITELKPT

-478 EDTEDG
+478 DDTEDG

-499 SAPVTAPLNNKGVV
+499 SDPVTEPLNNKGVV

-529 GTFAEVENAEEI
+529 GTFANVENAEEI

-551 ECLAAGKTLTES
+551 ECLVAGKTLTGS

-588 AKENGIAVMALFAEN
+588 AMENGIAVMALFAEN
-603 SIEAA
+603 SIEAT

-615 SGQKVTLKNA
+615 SGQKITLKNA
-625 DASRTVKQWIVDFGN
+625 DASRTVKQWVVDFGN
-640 GTTETYNGNTAAFT
+640 GTTKTYDGDTAAFT

-667 FEGQTLPTPVDPKPV
+667 FEGQTLPTPVDPN
-682 DPDPTIPEVKE
+682 PTIPEVKE

-699 DGKINGEPSVTV
+699 DGKINGEPSATI

-776 AFGTAETAESDDTS
+776 AFGTAETAESDDSS
-790 AFGVVTGIIAG
+790 AFGVVTGIIVG
-801 GTVIAVTGWVGTE
+801 GTVVAVTGWVGTE

-891 SRFAVIKAWNQAQKM
+891 SRFAIIKAWNQAQKM

>member
-35 SSCLSYECICIRGGG
+35 SSCLSYECICIRGG

-147 KNEDFTIICNG
+147 KNEDFTIIFNG

-343 NIDASKFHAE
+343 NIDASKFHAK

-362 EPFKM
+362 EPFEM

-386 GEPDINLHDF
+386 GEPDIDLHDF

-419 MDENGRLKPGTYVY
+419 LDEDGRLKPGTYIY

-457 LTLTADSITELNPDI
+457 MTLTADSITELKPT

-478 EDTEDG
+478 DDTEDG
-484 GYTLESGYTLALGED
+484 GYTLKSGYTLALGED
-499 SAPVTAPLNNKGVV
+499 SAPVTEPLNNKGVV

-615 SGQKVTLKNA
+615 SSQKVTLKNA
-625 DASRTVKQWIVDFGN
+625 DASRIVKQWVVDFGN

-682 DPDPTIPEVKE
+682 DPDPTVPEVKE
-693 YTITVE
+693 YTISVE
-699 DGKINGEPSVTV
+699 DGKINGEPSATI

-745 KDGNFSNKTQNL
+745 KDENFSNKTQNL

-776 AFGTAETAESDDTS
+776 AFGTAETAESDDSS
-790 AFGVVTGIIAG
+790 AFGVVTGIIVG
-801 GTVIAVTGWVGTE
+801 GTVVAVTGWVGTE

-871 NGLMDSADED
+871 NGLLDAADED
-881 SSSFAPNKSV
+881 SSIFNPNKSV